1 MGQMS
6 LQAAFDQTRQWLESN
21 DLDRAIGMAQHIL
34 ETYPK
39 CLEAHQMLG
48 EAFLS
53 NRQYEEARIEFEKV
67 LSFDPEH
74 IPALVGLGMTSERL
88 GQLSSAIT
96 AFERALEIKPDLPEL
111 RSQLLRLYTEAWGS
125 EYAHL
130 RLSRV
135 GLARLYA
142 KGHMLPQAISEFR
155 QVVADQPDRLD
166 ARVALAEALWRDEQE
181 EEALEVCRAILA
193 NPQHPD
199 VLKANLI
206 LGYIELASGNPS
218 GEQYWRNALTIDPYQ
233 SMARM
238 LFESLPPVDVP
249 EPVIPEWDEAAWIK
263 RRVAAPVEQLTATR
277 SMEATTPTA
286 VAAPPPPAP
295 PAPSAYDDSDD
306 FLAALLAID
315 TAPPVAPSPV
325 EEAAV
330 EIDADTRPFTLE
342 ELGLSE
348 AELERLGAW
357 DEARE
362 QETETPS
369 SQEASAP
376 AETAPADIGAMQPFS
391 LEELGLSP
399 DEIAALDSVATP
411 PAETAPAEEAPSE
424 IGAMQPFSLE
434 ELGLS
439 PDEIAALDSVATPP
453 AETAPAEEAPSE
465 IGAMQPFSLEELGL
479 SPDEIAALDSVAT
492 PPAETAPA
500 EEAPSEIGAMQPFS
514 LEELGLSPDEIAAL
528 DSVATPPPAEDAS
541 FDIGA
546 MQPFSL
552 EELGLSPDEIAS
564 LSGEPI
570 LSRAETSQPDDVDI
584 DMRPFSLDD
593 IDIEGGGYQP
603 AVKPGIGFDIGDV
616 PPDLQPFS
624 MEELETGSLSGQTDI
639 GELPPSLQ
647 PFSLDEP
654 PAPQRPRM
662 AGLTPEEASESPIE
676 EEEPFI
682 PRGFSW
688 QQPAQRTEPTFL
700 HTASSTAPA
709 ETGTIFEKLQKQRE
723 SVRLPGAEEPPT
735 PPIAPDEHLGL
746 FSLDDISLRD
756 DDQFEERRF
765 SSVGAE
771 QLPPAMGAPEP
782 PPQQQREPVGAG
794 DVAKPHAA
802 HIEEIED
809 IEAGLASGV
818 IQPFS
823 FADLGL
829 TEEEIAALG
838 LSVAPE
844 QPAAQMPGSP
854 AEAPVGLTPHIAEKE
869 PAIAPPHI
877 EEPVVTHESKRTDIE
892 AETLEEALARG
903 EVQPFS
909 FADLGLSEEEIAALG
924 LGTPEASASPAAPAE
939 PVTPAQPARE
949 AETLEEALASGEV
962 QPFSFADLG
971 LSEEEIT
978 APGLGTPE
986 AAAPPAA
993 PAKPVTP
1000 AQPAREAETLEE
1012 ALASG
1017 EVQPFSFADLGL
1029 SEEEIAAPGLSTQ
1042 DAAAPPA
1049 KPAAPVQPTTETEEF
1064 EMVQPAAPAESPASA
1079 APELVGE
1086 ETGIEDLQPFSLAD
1100 LGLSEDELGVF
1111 DLSDLA
1117 ESSLEYEE
1125 GRLGI
1130 TEEELSAL
1138 GTGGDLEWLPEPEP
1152 VHEPPAEAFEPG
1164 ESASDFESV
1173 DETVDR
1179 LIRLSRERGYVDIAD
1194 IIAAVRDPEAEADRI
1209 DEIGRKLHAARI
1221 QIRDGDE
1228 IIDLDAEYA
1237 EEEAPLPVER
1247 ALQPALNDM
1256 PSEEEDLMRPF
1267 SLEEL
1272 GLSDDEIALL
1282 AAAAAGQQE
1291 NVPPPAEE
1299 PPLTPFSLEELGLSD
1314 DEIAMISAASS
1325 AVETPPV
1332 EEPSLSPEGP
1342 ELSGAEVIQTTRS
1355 AATPDVA
1362 PPPSAA
1368 SEVEDF
1374 SLIDLEPV
1382 ADSAA
1387 TVAPQP
1393 PVQERIEASASAAPP
1408 IVTEKQPP
1416 PATAA
1421 PTAVTPPPPPPP
1433 PAAPRDL
1440 SAFPELQEYVR
1451 MLDSDPG
1458 NHILRLSIARVGGQV
1473 GMVELAM
1480 QHYRSL
1486 IKQNALLDEIVD
1498 DLSDMI
1504 AETSDISL
1512 LRKLHRT
1519 LGDAYS
1525 RQGRFRDAMRE
1536 YSWIP
1541 GQG

>member
-1 MGQMS
+1 MGHVS

-34 ETYPK
+34 DTYPK
-39 CLEAHQMLG
+39 CLEARQMLG

-88 GQLSSAIT
+88 GQLSSAIA

-181 EEALEVCRAILA
+181 EEALEVCRAILVS
-193 NPQHPD
+193 HPD

-218 GEQYWRNALTIDPYQ
+218 GEQYWRKTLTIDPYQ

-249 EPVIPEWDEAAWIK
+249 EPVIPEWDEAAWIN
-263 RRVAAPVEQLTATR
+263 RRVTAPVEQLSATR

-286 VAAPPPPAP
+286 VAAPPPPPQAS
-295 PAPSAYDDSDD
+295 PSVYDDSDD

-315 TAPPVAPSPV
+315 TAPPVTSSPV

-369 SQEASAP
+369 SQEASPPAETALAEEAPSEIGALQPFSLEELGLSPEEIASLDSVATPP
-376 AETAPADIGAMQPFS
+376 AETAPAEEAPSDIGAMQPFS

-399 DEIAALDSVATP
+399 DEIAALDSVTTP
-411 PAETAPAEEAPSE
+411 PAETAPAEEAPSD

-439 PDEIAALDSVATPP
+439 PEEIASLDSVATP
-453 AETAPAEEAPSE
+453 PAEEAPSE
-465 IGAMQPFSLEELGL
+465 IGAL
-479 SPDEIAALDSVAT
+479 
-492 PPAETAPA
+492 
-500 EEAPSEIGAMQPFS
+500 
-514 LEELGLSPDEIAAL
+514 
-528 DSVATPPPAEDAS
+528 
-541 FDIGA
+541 
-546 MQPFSL
+546 QPFSL

-564 LSGEPI
+564 LDSAATPPAEEAPTEIGALQPFSLEELGLSPEEIASLSGEPI
-570 LSRAETSQPDDVDI
+570 LPQAETSQPDDVEI
-584 DMRPFSLDD
+584 DMQPFSLDD

-624 MEELETGSLSGQTDI
+624 MEELETGGLSGQTDI

-756 DDQFEERRF
+756 DDQFEERRLL
-765 SSVGAE
+765 SVGAE
-771 QLPPAMGAPEP
+771 QQLPAVGAPEP
-782 PPQQQREPVGAG
+782 PQQEEPVSAG
-794 DVAKPHAA
+794 DAAKPHAA
-802 HIEEIED
+802 HIEDVED

-844 QPAAQMPGSP
+844 QPVTQAPESP
-854 AEAPVGLTPHIAEKE
+854 AEAPAGLTSQVAEEE
-869 PAIAPPHI
+869 PVVAPPHI
-877 EEPVVTHESKRTDIE
+877 EEPVATHESKRTDIE

-924 LGTPEASASPAAPAE
+924 LSTPEASAPPAE
-939 PVTPAQPARE
+939 PGTPAQPARE
-949 AETLEEALASGEV
+949 AETLEEALA
-962 QPFSFADLG
+962 
-971 LSEEEIT
+971 
-978 APGLGTPE
+978 
-986 AAAPPAA
+986 
-993 PAKPVTP
+993 
-1000 AQPAREAETLEE
+1000 R
-1012 ALASG
+1012 G

-1029 SEEEIAAPGLSTQ
+1029 SEEEIAAPGLGTPEAS
-1042 DAAAPPA
+1042 APPA
-1049 KPAAPVQPTTETEEF
+1049 APAEPVTPAQPAHEAETLEEALARGEVQPFSFADLGLSEEEIAALGLGEPKASTPPAEPVAPVQPTTETDEF
-1064 EMVQPAAPAESPASA
+1064 EIVQPAAPAESPASA
-1079 APELVGE
+1079 APELVEE

-1100 LGLSEDELGVF
+1100 LGLSEDELGEF

-1117 ESSLEYEE
+1117 EGGLEYEE

-1138 GTGGDLEWLPEPEP
+1138 GTGGDLEWLPEPAS
-1152 VHEPPAEAFEPG
+1152 VHEPPVESFELAESFPG
-1164 ESASDFESV
+1164 FESV

-1179 LIRLSRERGYVDIAD
+1179 LIRLGHERGYVDLAD
-1194 IIAAVRDPEAEADRI
+1194 IIATVRDPEAEADRI

-1237 EEEAPLPVER
+1237 EEETPLPVES

-1256 PSEEEDLMRPF
+1256 PSEEDLMRPF

-1299 PPLTPFSLEELGLSD
+1299 PSLTPFSLEELGLSD
-1314 DEIAMISAASS
+1314 DEIAMISAAGST
-1325 AVETPPV
+1325 VETSPV
-1332 EEPSLSPEGP
+1332 EGPSLSPEEP
-1342 ELSGAEVIQTTRS
+1342 ESSGAEVTQTTRS
-1355 AATPDVA
+1355 AATSDVA
-1362 PPPSAA
+1362 PPPSAT
-1368 SEVEDF
+1368 SEVEAF

-1382 ADSAA
+1382 AQPEA
-1387 TVAPQP
+1387 TVPPQP
-1393 PVQERIEASASAAPP
+1393 PAQEREEAPASVVPP
-1408 IVTEKQPP
+1408 TGAEKQPP
-1416 PATAA
+1416 PAKAA
-1421 PTAVTPPPPPPP
+1421 PIAATTMPPSPP
-1433 PAAPRDL
+1433 PAAPKDL

>member
-1 MGQMS
+1 MGHVS
-6 LQAAFDQTRQWLESN
+6 LQAAFDQTRQWLESD

-88 GQLSSAIT
+88 GQLPGAIA

-155 QVVADQPDRLD
+155 QVVMDQPDRLD
-166 ARVALAEALWRDEQE
+166 ARVALAEVLWRDEQE
-181 EEALEVCRAILA
+181 EEAVDVCRTILV
-193 NPQHPD
+193 NHPD

-218 GEQYWRNALTIDPYQ
+218 GEQYWRKTLVIDPYQ

-238 LFESLPPVDVP
+238 LFESLPPIDAP
-249 EPVIPEWDEAAWIK
+249 DPVIPEWDETEWLK
-263 RRVAAPVEQLTATR
+263 RRVTASVEQLTATR

-286 VAAPPPPAP
+286 VAAPPPPP
-295 PAPSAYDDSDD
+295 LQVPPSAYDDSND

-315 TAPPVAPSPV
+315 TAPRVTSSPV
-325 EEAAV
+325 KEAEG
-330 EIDADTRPFTLE
+330 EIDADTRPFTLD

-348 AELERLGAW
+348 AELRRLGAG
-357 DEARE
+357 DEAHE
-362 QETETPS
+362 QEMVTPS
-369 SQEASAP
+369 SQSIPMP
-376 AETAPADIGAMQPFS
+376 AEEAPPEIGALQPFS

-399 DEIAALDSVATP
+399 EEIASLDSVATP
-411 PAETAPAEEAPSE
+411 APAETTPAGEAPPE
-424 IGAMQPFSLE
+424 IGALQPFSLE

-439 PDEIAALDSVATPP
+439 PE
-453 AETAPAEEAPSE
+453 
-465 IGAMQPFSLEELGL
+465 
-479 SPDEIAALDSVAT
+479 
-492 PPAETAPA
+492 
-500 EEAPSEIGAMQPFS
+500 
-514 LEELGLSPDEIAAL
+514 
-528 DSVATPPPAEDAS
+528 
-541 FDIGA
+541 
-546 MQPFSL
+546 
-552 EELGLSPDEIAS
+552 EIAS
-564 LSGEPI
+564 LSSEPI
-570 LSRAETSQPDDVDI
+570 PPRADISQPDDVEI

-593 IDIEGGGYQP
+593 IEEGGYPP
-603 AVKPGIGFDIGDV
+603 AVKPGIGLDIGDV

-624 MEELETGSLSGQTDI
+624 IEELETEGLSGQTDI

-654 PAPQRPRM
+654 PTPQRPRM
-662 AGLTPEEASESPIE
+662 AGLSPEEASESPIE
-676 EEEPFI
+676 EEDSFM

-688 QQPAQRTEPTFL
+688 QQPAQRTEPAFL
-700 HTASSTAPA
+700 HTASSTASA

-723 SVRLPGAEEPPT
+723 SVRLSGAEEPPA
-735 PPIAPDEHLGL
+735 PSIAPDEHLGL
-746 FSLDDISLRD
+746 FSLDNVSLRD
-756 DDQFEERRF
+756 DDRLEEGGL
-765 SSVGAE
+765 SSIAAD
-771 QLPPAMGAPEP
+771 QWLPSVSTPESP
-782 PPQQQREPVGAG
+782 MREEPVSAG
-794 DVAKPHAA
+794 DAGKSHVMN
-802 HIEEIED
+802 IEEVES

-844 QPAAQMPGSP
+844 QPAVQVPESP
-854 AEAPVGLTPHIAEKE
+854 AEASAGLTLQIDEEE
-869 PAIAPPHI
+869 PAVASPHS
-877 EEPVVTHESKRTDIE
+877 EEPVVTHETKHTDIE
-892 AETLEEALARG
+892 AETLAEALARG
-903 EVQPFS
+903 EVQPFTLT
-909 FADLGLSEEEIAALG
+909 DLGLSEEEIAALG
-924 LGTPEASASPAAPAE
+924 LDEARVS
-939 PVTPAQPARE
+939 
-949 AETLEEALASGEV
+949 
-962 QPFSFADLG
+962 
-971 LSEEEIT
+971 
-978 APGLGTPE
+978 
-986 AAAPPAA
+986 APPI
-993 PAKPVTP
+993 
-1000 AQPAREAETLEE
+1000 E
-1012 ALASG
+1012 
-1017 EVQPFSFADLGL
+1017 
-1029 SEEEIAAPGLSTQ
+1029 
-1042 DAAAPPA
+1042 
-1049 KPAAPVQPTTETEEF
+1049 PAAPVQATTGTDEA
-1064 EMVQPAAPAESPASA
+1064 EMFQPAEPVESSALVPSELAE
-1079 APELVGE
+1079 E
-1086 ETGIEDLQPFSLAD
+1086 ETGIENLQPFSLAD
-1100 LGLSEDELGVF
+1100 LGLSEEELGEF
-1111 DLSDLA
+1111 DLSDLT
-1117 ESSLEYEE
+1117 EGGLEYDE

-1138 GTGGDLEWLPEPEP
+1138 GTGGDLEWLPE
-1152 VHEPPAEAFEPG
+1152 
-1164 ESASDFESV
+1164 SASVQELPVESVEPTNVSPGFESI

-1179 LIRLSRERGYVDIAD
+1179 LIRLGHERGYVDIAD
-1194 IIAAVRDPEAEADRI
+1194 IIATVKDPEMEADRI

-1237 EEEAPLPVER
+1237 EGEAPLSPEG
-1247 ALQPALNDM
+1247 ASQPAPNNM
-1256 PSEEEDLMRPF
+1256 PAEEEDLMRPF

-1282 AAAAAGQQE
+1282 ATAAAGQQE

-1299 PPLTPFSLEELGLSD
+1299 PPLTPFSLEELGLSG
-1314 DEIAMISAASS
+1314 DEIAMISAAAS
-1325 AVETPPV
+1325 AVETSPA
-1332 EEPSLSPEGP
+1332 EESPLTPFSLEDLD
-1342 ELSGAEVIQTTRS
+1342 LSGAEVVQTDK
-1355 AATPDVA
+1355 ATSPSGVT
-1362 PPPSAA
+1362 PPPSTV
-1368 SEVEDF
+1368 SETETF

-1382 ADSAA
+1382 VQPEEA
-1387 TVAPQP
+1387 VVRPQP
-1393 PVQERIEASASAAPP
+1393 LAQERKETPVSVVPP
-1408 IVTEKQPP
+1408 IGTEKQPP
-1416 PATAA
+1416 PATST
-1421 PTAVTPPPPPPP
+1421 PIVTATSPPSPSSAVPK
-1433 PAAPRDL
+1433 DL

-1458 NHILRLSIARVGGQV
+1458 NHVLRLSIARVGGQV
-1473 GMVELAM
+1473 GMMELAM

-1486 IKQNALLDEIVD
+1486 IRQNALLDEIVD

-1504 AETSDISL
+1504 AETSDVGL
-1512 LRKLHRT
+1512 LRKLHRA

>member
-1 MGQMS
+1 MGHVS

-34 ETYPK
+34 DTYPK
-39 CLEAHQMLG
+39 CLEARQMLG

-88 GQLSSAIT
+88 GQLSSAIA

-130 RLSRV
+130 RLSRA

-166 ARVALAEALWRDEQE
+166 ARVALAEVLWRDEQE
-181 EEALEVCRAILA
+181 DEAVEVCRAILVG
-193 NPQHPD
+193 HPD

-218 GEQYWRNALTIDPYQ
+218 GEQYWRKAFAIDPYQ

-249 EPVIPEWDEAAWIK
+249 EPVIPEWDEAEWIN
-263 RRVAAPVEQLTATR
+263 RRVTAPVEQLTATQ
-277 SMEATTPTA
+277 SIEATTPTA
-286 VAAPPPPAP
+286 SIAPPPPPQVP
-295 PAPSAYDDSDD
+295 PSTYDDNDD

-315 TAPPVAPSPV
+315 TVPPAASSPV
-325 EEAAV
+325 EEAGV

-362 QETETPS
+362 QETVTPS
-369 SQEASAP
+369 SQ
-376 AETAPADIGAMQPFS
+376 D
-391 LEELGLSP
+391 
-399 DEIAALDSVATP
+399 VP
-411 PAETAPAEEAPSE
+411 PPAEEAPSE
-424 IGAMQPFSLE
+424 IGAMRPFSLE
-434 ELGLS
+434 EPGLS
-439 PDEIAALDSVATPP
+439 SEEIASLDSVTTP
-453 AETAPAEEAPSE
+453 PAEEAPSE
-465 IGAMQPFSLEELGL
+465 IGAMRPFSLEELGL
-479 SPDEIAALDSVAT
+479 SSEEIT
-492 PPAETAPA
+492 
-500 EEAPSEIGAMQPFS
+500 G
-514 LEELGLSPDEIAAL
+514 
-528 DSVATPPPAEDAS
+528 
-541 FDIGA
+541 
-546 MQPFSL
+546 
-552 EELGLSPDEIAS
+552 
-564 LSGEPI
+564 LSGEP
-570 LSRAETSQPDDVDI
+570 LPPQAETSQPDDVDI

-593 IDIEGGGYQP
+593 IEIEGGSYTP
-603 AVKPGIGFDIGDV
+603 AVKPGIGFDVGDV

-624 MEELETGSLSGQTDI
+624 MEELETGGLSGQTDI

-676 EEEPFI
+676 DEEPFF

-688 QQPAQRTEPTFL
+688 QQPAQRTEPAFL
-700 HTASSTAPA
+700 QAASPMVPA
-709 ETGTIFEKLQKQRE
+709 ETSTIFEKLQKQRE

-735 PPIAPDEHLGL
+735 PPITPDEHLGL
-746 FSLDDISLRD
+746 FSLDDVSLRD
-756 DDQFEERRF
+756 DDQFEEGGLSF
-765 SSVGAE
+765 VAAD
-771 QLPPAMGAPEP
+771 QLPHAVGVPEP
-782 PPQQQREPVGAG
+782 PQQKEPVSAS
-794 DVAKPHAA
+794 DVTKPHVAS
-802 HIEEIED
+802 IEEVEN

-838 LSVAPE
+838 LSVASE
-844 QPAAQMPGSP
+844 QPAAQAPESP
-854 AEAPVGLTPHIAEKE
+854 AEAPAGLTSQVAEEE
-869 PAIAPPHI
+869 PAVAPPRV
-877 EEPVVTHESKRTDIE
+877 EEPVTTRESKRMDIKAETLEEALARGEVQPFSLADLGLSEEEIAALGLSTPEASAPSAAPAEPVTPAQPVRE

-909 FADLGLSEEEIAALG
+909 LADLGLSEEEIAALG
-924 LGTPEASASPAAPAE
+924 LSTPEASAPSAAPAE
-939 PVTPAQPARE
+939 
-949 AETLEEALASGEV
+949 L
-962 QPFSFADLG
+962 
-971 LSEEEIT
+971 
-978 APGLGTPE
+978 
-986 AAAPPAA
+986 AA
-993 PAKPVTP
+993 PA
-1000 AQPAREAETLEE
+1000 R
-1012 ALASG
+1012 
-1017 EVQPFSFADLGL
+1017 
-1029 SEEEIAAPGLSTQ
+1029 
-1042 DAAAPPA
+1042 
-1049 KPAAPVQPTTETEEF
+1049 PTTETDEF
-1064 EMVQPAAPAESPASA
+1064 ETLQPGAPAESLTSV
-1079 APELVGE
+1079 APELGE
-1086 ETGIEDLQPFSLAD
+1086 EEIVIEDIQPFSLAD
-1100 LGLSEDELGVF
+1100 LGLSEEELEEF

-1117 ESSLEYEE
+1117 EGGLEYEE

-1138 GTGGDLEWLPEPEP
+1138 GTGGDLEWLPESAPAHELP
-1152 VHEPPAEAFEPG
+1152 VESFKSDKSSPG
-1164 ESASDFESV
+1164 FESI

-1179 LIRLSRERGYVDIAD
+1179 LIRLGHERGYVDIAD
-1194 IIAAVRDPEAEADRI
+1194 IIATVRDPEAEADRI

-1237 EEEAPLPVER
+1237 EEETPTSVED
-1247 ALQPALNDM
+1247 ALQPAHDDTL
-1256 PSEEEDLMRPF
+1256 SEEEDLMRPF

-1282 AAAAAGQQE
+1282 AAAAAEQQQE
-1291 NVPPPAEE
+1291 NASLPAEE
-1299 PPLTPFSLEELGLSD
+1299 PSLTPFSLEDLGLSD
-1314 DEIAMISAASS
+1314 DEIAMISAAGS
-1325 AVETPPV
+1325 AVETPLVKESSLLP
-1332 EEPSLSPEGP
+1332 EEPKLS
-1342 ELSGAEVIQTTRS
+1342 SAEAVQIDKT

-1362 PPPSAA
+1362 PPSSATSKA
-1368 SEVEDF
+1368 EAF
-1374 SLIDLEPV
+1374 SLTDLEPV
-1382 ADSAA
+1382 VETEA
-1387 TVAPQP
+1387 TVTPQP
-1393 PVQERIEASASAAPP
+1393 PAQDRKEAPASVVPP

-1416 PATAA
+1416 PAVATPITAA
-1421 PTAVTPPPPPPP
+1421 TSPPSSL
-1433 PAAPRDL
+1433 PAAPKDL

-1451 MLDSDPG
+1451 MLDTDPD

-1473 GMVELAM
+1473 GMIEFAM

-1541 GQG
+1541 GQR

>member
-1 MGQMS
+1 
-6 LQAAFDQTRQWLESN
+6 
-21 DLDRAIGMAQHIL
+21 
-34 ETYPK
+34 
-39 CLEAHQMLG
+39 
-48 EAFLS
+48 
-53 NRQYEEARIEFEKV
+53 
-67 LSFDPEH
+67 
-74 IPALVGLGMTSERL
+74 
-88 GQLSSAIT
+88 
-96 AFERALEIKPDLPEL
+96 
-111 RSQLLRLYTEAWGS
+111 
-125 EYAHL
+125 
-130 RLSRV
+130 
-135 GLARLYA
+135 
-142 KGHMLPQAISEFR
+142 MLPQAISEFR

-166 ARVALAEALWRDEQE
+166 AQVALAEALWRDEQE

-369 SQEASAP
+369 SQEASA
-376 AETAPADIGAMQPFS
+376 
-391 LEELGLSP
+391 
-399 DEIAALDSVATP
+399 

-924 LGTPEASASPAAPAE
+924 LSTPEAAAPPAE
-939 PVTPAQPARE
+939 PGTPAQPARE
-949 AETLEEALASGEV
+949 AETLEEALARGEV

-971 LSEEEIT
+971 LSEEEIA

-986 AAAPPAA
+986 ASAPPAA
-993 PAKPVTP
+993 PAEPVTP
-1000 AQPAREAETLEE
+1000 AQPAHEAETLEE
-1012 ALASG
+1012 ALARG

-1117 ESSLEYEE
+1117 EGGLEYEE

-1458 NHILRLSIARVGGQV
+1458 NHVLRLSIARVGGQV
-1473 GMVELAM
+1473 GMTELAM

-1504 AETSDISL
+1504 AETSDIRPAAQTSSHPRRCL
-1512 LRKLHRT
+1512 L
-1519 LGDAYS
+1519 AA
-1525 RQGRFRDAMRE
+1525 GRFRDAMRE
-1536 YSWIP
+1536 YSWDTRTGIICATQVAP
-1541 GQG
+1541 L

>member
-1 MGQMS
+1 MGHVS
-6 LQAAFDQTRQWLESN
+6 LQAAFDQTRQWLESD
-21 DLDRAIGMAQHIL
+21 DLDRAIGMVQHIL

-88 GQLSSAIT
+88 GQLSSAIA

-181 EEALEVCRAILA
+181 EEALEVCRAILVS
-193 NPQHPD
+193 HPD

-218 GEQYWRNALTIDPYQ
+218 GEQYWRKTLTIDPYQ

-249 EPVIPEWDEAAWIK
+249 EPVIPEWDEAAWIN
-263 RRVAAPVEQLTATR
+263 RRVTAPVEQLTATR

-286 VAAPPPPAP
+286 VAAPPPPPQAS
-295 PAPSAYDDSDD
+295 PSVYDDSDD

-315 TAPPVAPSPV
+315 TAPPVTSSPV

-369 SQEASAP
+369 LQEASPP
-376 AETAPADIGAMQPFS
+376 AETAPAEEAPSEIGALQPFSLEELGLSPEEIAALDSVATPPAETAPAEEAPSDIGAMQPFS

-399 DEIAALDSVATP
+399 DEIAALDSVTTP
-411 PAETAPAEEAPSE
+411 PAETAPAEEAPSD

-439 PDEIAALDSVATPP
+439 PEEIASLDSVATP
-453 AETAPAEEAPSE
+453 PAEEAPSE
-465 IGAMQPFSLEELGL
+465 IGAL
-479 SPDEIAALDSVAT
+479 
-492 PPAETAPA
+492 
-500 EEAPSEIGAMQPFS
+500 
-514 LEELGLSPDEIAAL
+514 
-528 DSVATPPPAEDAS
+528 
-541 FDIGA
+541 
-546 MQPFSL
+546 QPFSL

-564 LSGEPI
+564 LDSAATPPAEEAPTEIGALQPFSLEELGLSPEEIASLSGEPI
-570 LSRAETSQPDDVDI
+570 LPQAETSQPDDVEI
-584 DMRPFSLDD
+584 DMQPFSLDD

-624 MEELETGSLSGQTDI
+624 MEELETGGLSGQTDI

-756 DDQFEERRF
+756 DDQFEERRLL
-765 SSVGAE
+765 SVGAE
-771 QLPPAMGAPEP
+771 QQLPAVGAPEP
-782 PPQQQREPVGAG
+782 PQQEEPVSAG
-794 DVAKPHAA
+794 DAAKPHAA
-802 HIEEIED
+802 HIEDVED

-844 QPAAQMPGSP
+844 QPVTQAPESP
-854 AEAPVGLTPHIAEKE
+854 AEAPAGLTSRVAEEE
-869 PAIAPPHI
+869 PVVAPPHI
-877 EEPVVTHESKRTDIE
+877 EEPVATHESKRTDIE

-924 LGTPEASASPAAPAE
+924 LSTPEAAAPPAE
-939 PVTPAQPARE
+939 PGTPAQPARE
-949 AETLEEALASGEV
+949 AETLEEALA
-962 QPFSFADLG
+962 
-971 LSEEEIT
+971 
-978 APGLGTPE
+978 
-986 AAAPPAA
+986 
-993 PAKPVTP
+993 
-1000 AQPAREAETLEE
+1000 R
-1012 ALASG
+1012 G

-1029 SEEEIAAPGLSTQ
+1029 SEEEIAAPGLGTPEAS
-1042 DAAAPPA
+1042 APPA
-1049 KPAAPVQPTTETEEF
+1049 APAEPVTPAQPAHEAETLEEALARGEVQPFSFADLGLSEEEIAALGLGEPKASTPPAEPVAPVQPTTETDEF
-1064 EMVQPAAPAESPASA
+1064 EIVQPAAPAKSPASA
-1079 APELVGE
+1079 APELVEE

-1100 LGLSEDELGVF
+1100 LGLSEDELGEF

-1117 ESSLEYEE
+1117 EGGLEYEE

-1138 GTGGDLEWLPEPEP
+1138 GTGGDLEWLPEPAS
-1152 VHEPPAEAFEPG
+1152 VHEPPVESFELAESFPG
-1164 ESASDFESV
+1164 FESV

-1179 LIRLSRERGYVDIAD
+1179 LIRLGHERGYVDLAD
-1194 IIAAVRDPEAEADRI
+1194 IIATVRDPEAEADRI

-1237 EEEAPLPVER
+1237 EEETPLPVES

-1256 PSEEEDLMRPF
+1256 PSEEDLMRPF

-1299 PPLTPFSLEELGLSD
+1299 PSLTPFSLEELGLSD
-1314 DEIAMISAASS
+1314 DEIAMISAAGST
-1325 AVETPPV
+1325 VETSPV
-1332 EEPSLSPEGP
+1332 EGPSLSPEEP
-1342 ELSGAEVIQTTRS
+1342 ESSGAEVTQTTRS
-1355 AATPDVA
+1355 AATSDVA
-1362 PPPSAA
+1362 PPPSAT
-1368 SEVEDF
+1368 SEVEAF

-1382 ADSAA
+1382 AQPEA
-1387 TVAPQP
+1387 TVPPQP
-1393 PVQERIEASASAAPP
+1393 PAQERKEAPASVVPP
-1408 IVTEKQPP
+1408 MGAEKQPP
-1416 PATAA
+1416 PAKAA
-1421 PTAVTPPPPPPP
+1421 PIAATTMPPSPP
-1433 PAAPRDL
+1433 PAGLKDL

-1458 NHILRLSIARVGGQV
+1458 NHVLRLSIARVGGQV

>member
-1 MGQMS
+1 MGHVS

-34 ETYPK
+34 DTYPK
-39 CLEAHQMLG
+39 CLEARQMLG

-88 GQLSSAIT
+88 GQLSSAIA

-130 RLSRV
+130 RLSRA

-166 ARVALAEALWRDEQE
+166 ARVALAEVLWRDEQE
-181 EEALEVCRAILA
+181 DEAVEVCRAILVG
-193 NPQHPD
+193 HPD

-218 GEQYWRNALTIDPYQ
+218 GEQYWRKAFAIDPYQ

-249 EPVIPEWDEAAWIK
+249 EPVIPEWDEAEWIN
-263 RRVAAPVEQLTATR
+263 RRVTAPVEQLTATQ
-277 SMEATTPTA
+277 SIEATTPTA
-286 VAAPPPPAP
+286 SIAPPPPPQVP
-295 PAPSAYDDSDD
+295 PSTYDDNDD

-315 TAPPVAPSPV
+315 TVPPAASSPV
-325 EEAAV
+325 EEAGV

-362 QETETPS
+362 QETVTPS
-369 SQEASAP
+369 SQ
-376 AETAPADIGAMQPFS
+376 D
-391 LEELGLSP
+391 
-399 DEIAALDSVATP
+399 VP
-411 PAETAPAEEAPSE
+411 PPAEEAPSE
-424 IGAMQPFSLE
+424 IGAMRPFSLE

-439 PDEIAALDSVATPP
+439 SEEIT
-453 AETAPAEEAPSE
+453 
-465 IGAMQPFSLEELGL
+465 G
-479 SPDEIAALDSVAT
+479 
-492 PPAETAPA
+492 
-500 EEAPSEIGAMQPFS
+500 
-514 LEELGLSPDEIAAL
+514 
-528 DSVATPPPAEDAS
+528 
-541 FDIGA
+541 
-546 MQPFSL
+546 
-552 EELGLSPDEIAS
+552 
-564 LSGEPI
+564 LSGEP
-570 LSRAETSQPDDVDI
+570 LPPQAETSQPDDVDI

-593 IDIEGGGYQP
+593 IEIEGGSYTP
-603 AVKPGIGFDIGDV
+603 AVKPGIGFDVGDV

-624 MEELETGSLSGQTDI
+624 MEELETGGLSGQTDI

-676 EEEPFI
+676 DEEPFF

-688 QQPAQRTEPTFL
+688 QQPAQRTEPAFL
-700 HTASSTAPA
+700 QAASPMVPA
-709 ETGTIFEKLQKQRE
+709 ETSTIFEKLQKQRE

-735 PPIAPDEHLGL
+735 PPITPDEHLGL
-746 FSLDDISLRD
+746 FSLDDVSLRD
-756 DDQFEERRF
+756 DDQFEEGGLSF
-765 SSVGAE
+765 VAAD
-771 QLPPAMGAPEP
+771 QLPHAVGVPEP
-782 PPQQQREPVGAG
+782 PQQKEPVSAS
-794 DVAKPHAA
+794 DVTKPHVAS
-802 HIEEIED
+802 IEEVEN

-838 LSVAPE
+838 LSVASE
-844 QPAAQMPGSP
+844 QPAAQAPESP
-854 AEAPVGLTPHIAEKE
+854 AEAPAGLTSQVAEEE
-869 PAIAPPHI
+869 PAVAPPRV
-877 EEPVVTHESKRTDIE
+877 EEPVTTRESKRMDIK

-909 FADLGLSEEEIAALG
+909 LADLGLSEEEIAALG
-924 LGTPEASASPAAPAE
+924 LSTPEASAPSAAPAE
-939 PVTPAQPARE
+939 
-949 AETLEEALASGEV
+949 L
-962 QPFSFADLG
+962 
-971 LSEEEIT
+971 
-978 APGLGTPE
+978 
-986 AAAPPAA
+986 AA
-993 PAKPVTP
+993 PA
-1000 AQPAREAETLEE
+1000 R
-1012 ALASG
+1012 
-1017 EVQPFSFADLGL
+1017 
-1029 SEEEIAAPGLSTQ
+1029 
-1042 DAAAPPA
+1042 
-1049 KPAAPVQPTTETEEF
+1049 PTTETDEF
-1064 EMVQPAAPAESPASA
+1064 ETLQPGAPAESLTSV
-1079 APELVGE
+1079 APELGE
-1086 ETGIEDLQPFSLAD
+1086 EEIVIEDIQPFSLAD
-1100 LGLSEDELGVF
+1100 LGLSEEELEEF

-1117 ESSLEYEE
+1117 EGGLEYEE

-1138 GTGGDLEWLPEPEP
+1138 GTGGDLEWLPESAPARELP
-1152 VHEPPAEAFEPG
+1152 VESFKSDKSSPG
-1164 ESASDFESV
+1164 FESI

-1179 LIRLSRERGYVDIAD
+1179 LIRLGHERGYVDIAD
-1194 IIAAVRDPEAEADRI
+1194 IIATVRDPEAEADRI

-1237 EEEAPLPVER
+1237 EEETPTSVED
-1247 ALQPALNDM
+1247 ALQPAHDDTL
-1256 PSEEEDLMRPF
+1256 SEEEDLMRPF

-1282 AAAAAGQQE
+1282 AAAAAEQQQE
-1291 NVPPPAEE
+1291 NASLPAEE
-1299 PPLTPFSLEELGLSD
+1299 PSLTPFSLEDLGLSD
-1314 DEIAMISAASS
+1314 DEIAMISAAGS
-1325 AVETPPV
+1325 AVETPLVKESSLLP
-1332 EEPSLSPEGP
+1332 EEPKLS
-1342 ELSGAEVIQTTRS
+1342 SAEAVQIDKT

-1362 PPPSAA
+1362 PPSSATSKA
-1368 SEVEDF
+1368 EAF
-1374 SLIDLEPV
+1374 SLTDLEPV
-1382 ADSAA
+1382 VETEA
-1387 TVAPQP
+1387 TVTPQP
-1393 PVQERIEASASAAPP
+1393 PAQDRKEAPASVVPP

-1416 PATAA
+1416 PAVATPITAA
-1421 PTAVTPPPPPPP
+1421 TSPPSSL
-1433 PAAPRDL
+1433 PAAPKDL

-1451 MLDSDPG
+1451 MLDTDPD

-1473 GMVELAM
+1473 GMIEFAM

-1541 GQG
+1541 GQR

>member
-1 MGQMS
+1 MGHVS
-6 LQAAFDQTRQWLESN
+6 LQAAFDQTRQWLESD

-88 GQLSSAIT
+88 GQLSSAIA

-181 EEALEVCRAILA
+181 EEALEVCRAILVS
-193 NPQHPD
+193 HPD

-218 GEQYWRNALTIDPYQ
+218 GEQYWRKTLTIDPYQ

-249 EPVIPEWDEAAWIK
+249 EPVIPEWDEAAWIN
-263 RRVAAPVEQLTATR
+263 RRVTAPVEQLSATR

-286 VAAPPPPAP
+286 VAAPPPPPQAS
-295 PAPSAYDDSDD
+295 PSVYDDSDD

-315 TAPPVAPSPV
+315 TAPPVTSSPV

-369 SQEASAP
+369 SQEASPP
-376 AETAPADIGAMQPFS
+376 AETALAEEAPSEIGALQPFS

-399 DEIAALDSVATP
+399 EEIASLDSVATPPVETAPAEETPSEIGAVQPFSLEELGLSPEEIAALDSVTTP

-424 IGAMQPFSLE
+424 IGALQPFSLE

-439 PDEIAALDSVATPP
+439 PEEIASLDSVATP
-453 AETAPAEEAPSE
+453 PAEEAPSE
-465 IGAMQPFSLEELGL
+465 IGAL
-479 SPDEIAALDSVAT
+479 
-492 PPAETAPA
+492 
-500 EEAPSEIGAMQPFS
+500 
-514 LEELGLSPDEIAAL
+514 
-528 DSVATPPPAEDAS
+528 
-541 FDIGA
+541 
-546 MQPFSL
+546 QPFSL

-564 LSGEPI
+564 LDSAATPPAEEAPTEIGALQPFSLEELGLSPEEIASLSGEPI
-570 LSRAETSQPDDVDI
+570 LPQAETSQPDDVEI
-584 DMRPFSLDD
+584 DMQPFSLDD

-624 MEELETGSLSGQTDI
+624 MEELETGGLSGQTDI

-756 DDQFEERRF
+756 DDQFEERRLL
-765 SSVGAE
+765 SVGAE
-771 QLPPAMGAPEP
+771 QQLPAVGAPEP
-782 PPQQQREPVGAG
+782 PQQEEPVSAG
-794 DVAKPHAA
+794 DAAKPHAA
-802 HIEEIED
+802 HIEDVED

-838 LSVAPE
+838 LSVVPE
-844 QPAAQMPGSP
+844 QPAAHAPESP
-854 AEAPVGLTPHIAEKE
+854 AEAPAGLTSRVAEEE
-869 PAIAPPHI
+869 PAVASPHI
-877 EEPVVTHESKRTDIE
+877 EEPVATHESKRTDIE

-924 LGTPEASASPAAPAE
+924 LGAPEASMPPAE
-939 PVTPAQPARE
+939 PVTPAQPAPE
-949 AETLEEALASGEV
+949 AETLEEALA
-962 QPFSFADLG
+962 
-971 LSEEEIT
+971 
-978 APGLGTPE
+978 
-986 AAAPPAA
+986 
-993 PAKPVTP
+993 
-1000 AQPAREAETLEE
+1000 R
-1012 ALASG
+1012 G

-1029 SEEEIAAPGLSTQ
+1029 SEEEIAALGLGVPEAS
-1042 DAAAPPA
+1042 APPA
-1049 KPAAPVQPTTETEEF
+1049 EPVAPVQPTTETDEF
-1064 EMVQPAAPAESPASA
+1064 EMFQPGAPAESPTSA
-1079 APELVGE
+1079 APELGE
-1086 ETGIEDLQPFSLAD
+1086 EEIGIDDLQPFSLAD
-1100 LGLSEDELGVF
+1100 LGLSEEELGEF

-1117 ESSLEYEE
+1117 EGGLEYEE

-1138 GTGGDLEWLPEPEP
+1138 GTGGDLEWLPEPTP
-1152 VHEPPAEAFEPG
+1152 VHELPVESFEPV
-1164 ESASDFESV
+1164 ESSPGFESV

-1179 LIRLSRERGYVDIAD
+1179 LIRLGHERGYVDLAD
-1194 IIAAVRDPEAEADRI
+1194 IIATVRDPEAEADRI

-1237 EEEAPLPVER
+1237 EEEAPLSVES
-1247 ALQPALNDM
+1247 ALQPARDDM

-1282 AAAAAGQQE
+1282 AAAAAGQSE

-1325 AVETPPV
+1325 AVETPPA
-1332 EEPSLSPEGP
+1332 EESPFTPFSLEDL
-1342 ELSGAEVIQTTRS
+1342 ERSGAEVVQADK
-1355 AATPDVA
+1355 AAAAPDVT
-1362 PPPSAA
+1362 PPPSTV
-1368 SEVEDF
+1368 SEAEAF

-1382 ADSAA
+1382 AQPEA
-1387 TVAPQP
+1387 TVPPQP
-1393 PVQERIEASASAAPP
+1393 PAQERKEAPASVVPP
-1408 IVTEKQPP
+1408 IGAEKQPP

-1421 PTAVTPPPPPPP
+1421 PIDAATLPPSPP
-1433 PAAPRDL
+1433 PAGLKDL

-1458 NHILRLSIARVGGQV
+1458 NHVLRLSIARVGGQV
-1473 GMVELAM
+1473 GMMELAM

>member
-1 MGQMS
+1 MGHVS

-88 GQLSSAIT
+88 GQLSSAIA

-181 EEALEVCRAILA
+181 EEALEVCRAILVS
-193 NPQHPD
+193 HPD

-218 GEQYWRNALTIDPYQ
+218 GEQYWRKTLTIDPYQ

-249 EPVIPEWDEAAWIK
+249 EPVIPEWDEAEWLN
-263 RRVAAPVEQLTATR
+263 RRVAAPIEQLTATR

-286 VAAPPPPAP
+286 VAAPPPPPQAP
-295 PAPSAYDDSDD
+295 PSAYDDSDD

-315 TAPPVAPSPV
+315 TAPPVASSPV

-362 QETETPS
+362 QETVTPS
-369 SQEASAP
+369 SQGVPS
-376 AETAPADIGAMQPFS
+376 
-391 LEELGLSP
+391 
-399 DEIAALDSVATP
+399 
-411 PAETAPAEEAPSE
+411 PAEEAPSE

-439 PDEIAALDSVATPP
+439 PEEIAGLDSVATPP
-453 AETAPAEEAPSE
+453 VEEAASEIGAMQPFSLEELGLSPEEIAGLDSVATPPVEEAASEIGAMQPFSLEELGLSPKEIAGLDSVATPPVEEAPSE

-479 SPDEIAALDSVAT
+479 SPEEIAGLDSVAT
-492 PPAETAPA
+492 PPV
-500 EEAPSEIGAMQPFS
+500 EEAPTEIGAMQPFS
-514 LEELGLSPDEIAAL
+514 LEELGLSPEEIASL
-528 DSVATPPPAEDAS
+528 DSVAAPPVEEAPTE
-541 FDIGA
+541 IGA
-546 MQPFSL
+546 LQPFSL
-552 EELGLSPDEIAS
+552 EELGLSPEEIAS

-570 LSRAETSQPDDVDI
+570 LPQAETPQPDDVEI
-584 DMRPFSLDD
+584 DMQPFSLDD

-624 MEELETGSLSGQTDI
+624 MEELETGGLSGQTDI

-688 QQPAQRTEPTFL
+688 QQPAQRTEPAFL
-700 HTASSTAPA
+700 QAASPMAPA

-723 SVRLPGAEEPPT
+723 SVRLPGAEEPPI
-735 PPIAPDEHLGL
+735 PPIAPDEHLDL
-746 FSLDDISLRD
+746 FSLDDVSLRN
-756 DDQFEERRF
+756 DDQFEEGGF
-765 SSVGAE
+765 SSVVAD
-771 QLPPAMGAPEP
+771 QRPHAVSAPEP
-782 PPQQQREPVGAG
+782 LQQEPVNAG
-794 DVAKPHAA
+794 DATKPHVV
-802 HIEEIED
+802 HIEDVED

-844 QPAAQMPGSP
+844 QPVTQVPESL
-854 AEAPVGLTPHIAEKE
+854 AEAPAGLTSRVAEEE
-869 PAIAPPHI
+869 PVVAPPHI
-877 EEPVVTHESKRTDIE
+877 EEPVATHESKRTDIE

-924 LGTPEASASPAAPAE
+924 LGAPEASAPPAAPAE
-939 PVTPAQPARE
+939 PVTPAQPAHE
-949 AETLEEALASGEV
+949 AETLEEALA
-962 QPFSFADLG
+962 
-971 LSEEEIT
+971 
-978 APGLGTPE
+978 
-986 AAAPPAA
+986 
-993 PAKPVTP
+993 
-1000 AQPAREAETLEE
+1000 R
-1012 ALASG
+1012 G

-1029 SEEEIAAPGLSTQ
+1029 SEEEIAALGLGEPKAST
-1042 DAAAPPA
+1042 PPA
-1049 KPAAPVQPTTETEEF
+1049 EPVAPVQPTTETDEF
-1064 EMVQPAAPAESPASA
+1064 EIVQPAAPAESPASA
-1079 APELVGE
+1079 APELVEE

-1100 LGLSEDELGVF
+1100 LGLSEDELGEF

-1117 ESSLEYEE
+1117 EGGLEYEE

-1237 EEEAPLPVER
+1237 EEEAPLSVES
-1247 ALQPALNDM
+1247 ALQPARDDM

-1299 PPLTPFSLEELGLSD
+1299 PSLTPFSLEELGLSD
-1314 DEIAMISAASS
+1314 DEIAMISAAGS

-1332 EEPSLSPEGP
+1332 EESSLSPEEP
-1342 ELSGAEVIQTTRS
+1342 ESSGAEVTQTTRS
-1355 AATPDVA
+1355 AATSDVA
-1362 PPPSAA
+1362 PPPSAT
-1368 SEVEDF
+1368 SEVEAF

-1382 ADSAA
+1382 AQPEA
-1387 TVAPQP
+1387 TVPPQP
-1393 PVQERIEASASAAPP
+1393 PAQERKEAPASVVPP
-1408 IVTEKQPP
+1408 TGAEKQPP
-1416 PATAA
+1416 PAKAA
-1421 PTAVTPPPPPPP
+1421 PIAATTMPPSPP
-1433 PAAPRDL
+1433 PAAPKDL

>member
-1 MGQMS
+1 MGHVS
-6 LQAAFDQTRQWLESN
+6 LQAAFDQTRQWLESD
-21 DLDRAIGMAQHIL
+21 DLDRAIGMVQHIL

-88 GQLSSAIT
+88 GQLSSAIA

-181 EEALEVCRAILA
+181 EEALEVCRAILVS
-193 NPQHPD
+193 HPD

-218 GEQYWRNALTIDPYQ
+218 GEQYWRKTLTIDPYQ

-249 EPVIPEWDEAAWIK
+249 EPVIPEWDEAAWIN
-263 RRVAAPVEQLTATR
+263 RRVTAPVEQLTATR

-286 VAAPPPPAP
+286 VAAPPPPPQAS
-295 PAPSAYDDSDD
+295 PSVYDDSDD

-315 TAPPVAPSPV
+315 TAPPVTSSPV

-369 SQEASAP
+369 SQEAS
-376 AETAPADIGAMQPFS
+376 
-391 LEELGLSP
+391 
-399 DEIAALDSVATP
+399 P

-424 IGAMQPFSLE
+424 IGAL
-434 ELGLS
+434 
-439 PDEIAALDSVATPP
+439 
-453 AETAPAEEAPSE
+453 
-465 IGAMQPFSLEELGL
+465 
-479 SPDEIAALDSVAT
+479 
-492 PPAETAPA
+492 
-500 EEAPSEIGAMQPFS
+500 
-514 LEELGLSPDEIAAL
+514 
-528 DSVATPPPAEDAS
+528 
-541 FDIGA
+541 
-546 MQPFSL
+546 QPFSL

-564 LSGEPI
+564 LDSAATPPAEEAPTEIGALQPFSLEELGLSPEEIASLSGEPI
-570 LSRAETSQPDDVDI
+570 LPQAETSQPDDVEI
-584 DMRPFSLDD
+584 DMQPFSLDD

-624 MEELETGSLSGQTDI
+624 MEELETGGLSGQTDI

-756 DDQFEERRF
+756 DDQFEERRLL
-765 SSVGAE
+765 SVGAE
-771 QLPPAMGAPEP
+771 QQLPAVGAPEP
-782 PPQQQREPVGAG
+782 PQQEEPVSAG
-794 DVAKPHAA
+794 DAAKPHAA
-802 HIEEIED
+802 HIEDVED

-844 QPAAQMPGSP
+844 QPVTQAPESP
-854 AEAPVGLTPHIAEKE
+854 AEAPAGLTSRVAEEE
-869 PAIAPPHI
+869 PVVAPPHI
-877 EEPVVTHESKRTDIE
+877 EEPVATHESKRTDIE

-924 LGTPEASASPAAPAE
+924 LGASEASAPPAAPAE
-939 PVTPAQPARE
+939 PVTPAQPAH
-949 AETLEEALASGEV
+949 
-962 QPFSFADLG
+962 
-971 LSEEEIT
+971 
-978 APGLGTPE
+978 
-986 AAAPPAA
+986 
-993 PAKPVTP
+993 
-1000 AQPAREAETLEE
+1000 EAETLEE

-1029 SEEEIAAPGLSTQ
+1029 SEEEIAALGLGEPKAST
-1042 DAAAPPA
+1042 PPA
-1049 KPAAPVQPTTETEEF
+1049 EPVAPVQPTTETDEF
-1064 EMVQPAAPAESPASA
+1064 EIVQPAAPAKSPASA
-1079 APELVGE
+1079 ASELVEE

-1100 LGLSEDELGVF
+1100 LGLSEDELGEF

-1117 ESSLEYEE
+1117 EGGLEYEE

-1138 GTGGDLEWLPEPEP
+1138 GTGGDLEWLPEPAS
-1152 VHEPPAEAFEPG
+1152 VHEPPVESFELAESFPG
-1164 ESASDFESV
+1164 FESV

-1179 LIRLSRERGYVDIAD
+1179 LIRLGHERGYVDLAD
-1194 IIAAVRDPEAEADRI
+1194 IIATVRDPEAEADRI

-1237 EEEAPLPVER
+1237 EEETPLPVES

-1256 PSEEEDLMRPF
+1256 PSEEDLMRPF

-1299 PPLTPFSLEELGLSD
+1299 PSLTPFSLEELGLSD
-1314 DEIAMISAASS
+1314 DEIAMISAAGST
-1325 AVETPPV
+1325 VETSPV
-1332 EEPSLSPEGP
+1332 EGPSLSPEEP
-1342 ELSGAEVIQTTRS
+1342 ESSGAEVTQTTRS
-1355 AATPDVA
+1355 AATSDVA
-1362 PPPSAA
+1362 PPPSAT
-1368 SEVEDF
+1368 SEVEAF

-1382 ADSAA
+1382 AQPEA
-1387 TVAPQP
+1387 TVPPQP
-1393 PVQERIEASASAAPP
+1393 PAQERKEAPASVVPP
-1408 IVTEKQPP
+1408 TGAEKQPP
-1416 PATAA
+1416 PAKAA
-1421 PTAVTPPPPPPP
+1421 PIAATTMPPSPP
-1433 PAAPRDL
+1433 PAAPKDL

>member
-1 MGQMS
+1 MGHVS
-6 LQAAFDQTRQWLESN
+6 LQAAFDQTRQWLESD
-21 DLDRAIGMAQHIL
+21 DLDRAIGMVQHIL

-88 GQLSSAIT
+88 GQLSSAIA

-181 EEALEVCRAILA
+181 EEALEVCRAILVS
-193 NPQHPD
+193 HPD

-218 GEQYWRNALTIDPYQ
+218 GEQYWRKTLTIDPYQ

-249 EPVIPEWDEAAWIK
+249 EPVIPEWDEAAWIN
-263 RRVAAPVEQLTATR
+263 RRVTAPVEQLTATR

-286 VAAPPPPAP
+286 VAAPPPPPQAS
-295 PAPSAYDDSDD
+295 PSVYDDSDD

-315 TAPPVAPSPV
+315 TAPPVTSSPV

-369 SQEASAP
+369 SQEAS
-376 AETAPADIGAMQPFS
+376 
-391 LEELGLSP
+391 
-399 DEIAALDSVATP
+399 P

-424 IGAMQPFSLE
+424 IGALQPFSLE

-439 PDEIAALDSVATPP
+439 PEEIAALDSVATPP
-453 AETAPAEEAPSE
+453 VETAPAEETPSE
-465 IGAMQPFSLEELGL
+465 IGAVQPFSLEELGL
-479 SPDEIAALDSVAT
+479 SPE
-492 PPAETAPA
+492 
-500 EEAPSEIGAMQPFS
+500 
-514 LEELGLSPDEIAAL
+514 
-528 DSVATPPPAEDAS
+528 
-541 FDIGA
+541 
-546 MQPFSL
+546 
-552 EELGLSPDEIAS
+552 EIAS

-570 LSRAETSQPDDVDI
+570 LPQAETSQPDDVEI
-584 DMRPFSLDD
+584 DMQPFSLDD

-624 MEELETGSLSGQTDI
+624 MEELETGGLSGQTDI

-756 DDQFEERRF
+756 DDQFEERRLL
-765 SSVGAE
+765 SVGAE
-771 QLPPAMGAPEP
+771 QQLPAVGAPEP
-782 PPQQQREPVGAG
+782 PQQEEPVSAG
-794 DVAKPHAA
+794 DAAKPHAA
-802 HIEEIED
+802 HIEDVED

-844 QPAAQMPGSP
+844 QPVTQAPESP
-854 AEAPVGLTPHIAEKE
+854 AEAPAGLTSRVAEEE
-869 PAIAPPHI
+869 PVVAPPHI
-877 EEPVVTHESKRTDIE
+877 EEPVATHESKRTDIE

-924 LGTPEASASPAAPAE
+924 LSTPEASAPPAE
-939 PVTPAQPARE
+939 PGTPAQPARE
-949 AETLEEALASGEV
+949 AETLEEALARGEV

-971 LSEEEIT
+971 LSEEEIA

-986 AAAPPAA
+986 ASAPPAA
-993 PAKPVTP
+993 PAEPVTP
-1000 AQPAREAETLEE
+1000 AQPAYEAETLEE

-1029 SEEEIAAPGLSTQ
+1029 SEEEIAALGLGEPKAST
-1042 DAAAPPA
+1042 PPA
-1049 KPAAPVQPTTETEEF
+1049 EPVAPVQPTTETDEF
-1064 EMVQPAAPAESPASA
+1064 EIVQPAAPAKSPASA
-1079 APELVGE
+1079 APELVEE

-1100 LGLSEDELGVF
+1100 LGLSEDELGEF

-1117 ESSLEYEE
+1117 EGGLEYEE

-1138 GTGGDLEWLPEPEP
+1138 GTGGDLEWLPEPAS
-1152 VHEPPAEAFEPG
+1152 VHEPPVESFELAETFPG
-1164 ESASDFESV
+1164 FESV

-1179 LIRLSRERGYVDIAD
+1179 LIRLGHERGYVDLAD
-1194 IIAAVRDPEAEADRI
+1194 IIATVRDPEAEADRI

-1237 EEEAPLPVER
+1237 EEETPLPVES

-1256 PSEEEDLMRPF
+1256 PSEEDLMRPF

-1299 PPLTPFSLEELGLSD
+1299 PSLTPFSLEELGLSD
-1314 DEIAMISAASS
+1314 DEIAMISAAGST
-1325 AVETPPV
+1325 VETSPV
-1332 EEPSLSPEGP
+1332 EGPSLSPE
-1342 ELSGAEVIQTTRS
+1342 EAESSGAEVTQTTRS
-1355 AATPDVA
+1355 AATSDVA
-1362 PPPSAA
+1362 PPPSAT
-1368 SEVEDF
+1368 SEVEAF

-1382 ADSAA
+1382 AQPEA
-1387 TVAPQP
+1387 TVPPQP
-1393 PVQERIEASASAAPP
+1393 PAQERKEAPASVVPP
-1408 IVTEKQPP
+1408 TGAEKQPP
-1416 PATAA
+1416 PAKAA
-1421 PTAVTPPPPPPP
+1421 PIAATTMPPSPP
-1433 PAAPRDL
+1433 PAAPKDL

>member
-6 LQAAFDQTRQWLESN
+6 LQAAFDQTRQWLETN

-39 CLEAHQMLG
+39 CLEARQILG

-53 NRQYEEARIEFEKV
+53 NRQYEQARIEFEKV

-166 ARVALAEALWRDEQE
+166 AQVALAEALWRDEQE

-325 EEAAV
+325 KEAAV

-369 SQEASAP
+369 SQEASA
-376 AETAPADIGAMQPFS
+376 
-391 LEELGLSP
+391 
-399 DEIAALDSVATP
+399 

-924 LGTPEASASPAAPAE
+924 LSTPEAAAPPAE
-939 PVTPAQPARE
+939 PGTPAQPARE
-949 AETLEEALASGEV
+949 AETLEEALARGEV

-986 AAAPPAA
+986 ASAPPAA
-993 PAKPVTP
+993 PAEPVTP

-1012 ALASG
+1012 ALARG

-1393 PVQERIEASASAAPP
+1393 LVQERIEASASAAPP

-1458 NHILRLSIARVGGQV
+1458 NHVLRLSIARVGGQV
-1473 GMVELAM
+1473 GMTELAM

>member
-1 MGQMS
+1 MGHVS
-6 LQAAFDQTRQWLESN
+6 LQAAFDQTRQWLESD

-88 GQLSSAIT
+88 GQLSSAIA

-181 EEALEVCRAILA
+181 EEALEVCRAILVS
-193 NPQHPD
+193 HPD

-218 GEQYWRNALTIDPYQ
+218 GEQYWRKTLTIDPYQ

-249 EPVIPEWDEAAWIK
+249 EPVIPEWDEAAWIN
-263 RRVAAPVEQLTATR
+263 RRVTAPVEQLTATR

-286 VAAPPPPAP
+286 VAAPPPPPQAP
-295 PAPSAYDDSDD
+295 PSAYDDSDD

-315 TAPPVAPSPV
+315 TAPPVASSPV

-369 SQEASAP
+369 LQEASPP
-376 AETAPADIGAMQPFS
+376 AETAPAEEAPSEIGALQPFSLEELGLSPEEIAALDSVATPPVEEAPSDIGAMQPFS

-399 DEIAALDSVATP
+399 DEIAALDSVTTP

-424 IGAMQPFSLE
+424 IGALQPFSLE

-439 PDEIAALDSVATPP
+439 PEEIASLDSVATP
-453 AETAPAEEAPSE
+453 PAEEAPSE
-465 IGAMQPFSLEELGL
+465 IGAL
-479 SPDEIAALDSVAT
+479 
-492 PPAETAPA
+492 
-500 EEAPSEIGAMQPFS
+500 
-514 LEELGLSPDEIAAL
+514 
-528 DSVATPPPAEDAS
+528 
-541 FDIGA
+541 
-546 MQPFSL
+546 QPFSL

-564 LSGEPI
+564 LDSAATPPAEEAPTEIGALQPFSLEELGLSPEEIASLSGEPI
-570 LSRAETSQPDDVDI
+570 LPQAETSQPDDVEI
-584 DMRPFSLDD
+584 DMQPFSLDD

-624 MEELETGSLSGQTDI
+624 MEELETGGLSGQTDI

-756 DDQFEERRF
+756 DDQFEERRLL
-765 SSVGAE
+765 SVGAE
-771 QLPPAMGAPEP
+771 QQLPAVGAPEP
-782 PPQQQREPVGAG
+782 PQQEEPVSAG
-794 DVAKPHAA
+794 DAAKPHAA
-802 HIEEIED
+802 HIEDVED

-844 QPAAQMPGSP
+844 QPVTQAPESP
-854 AEAPVGLTPHIAEKE
+854 AEAPAGLTSQVAEEE
-869 PAIAPPHI
+869 PVVAPPHI
-877 EEPVVTHESKRTDIE
+877 EEPVATHESKRTDIE

-924 LGTPEASASPAAPAE
+924 LSTPEASAPPAE
-939 PVTPAQPARE
+939 PGTPAQPARE
-949 AETLEEALASGEV
+949 AETLEEALA
-962 QPFSFADLG
+962 
-971 LSEEEIT
+971 
-978 APGLGTPE
+978 
-986 AAAPPAA
+986 
-993 PAKPVTP
+993 
-1000 AQPAREAETLEE
+1000 R
-1012 ALASG
+1012 G

-1029 SEEEIAAPGLSTQ
+1029 SEEEIAALGLGAPEASMPPAEPVTPAQPAPEAETLEEALARGEVQPFSFADLGLSEEEI
-1042 DAAAPPA
+1042 AALGLGVPEASAPPA
-1049 KPAAPVQPTTETEEF
+1049 EPVAPVQPTTETDEF
-1064 EMVQPAAPAESPASA
+1064 EMFQPGAPAESPTSA
-1079 APELVGE
+1079 APELGE
-1086 ETGIEDLQPFSLAD
+1086 EEIGIDDLQPFSLAD
-1100 LGLSEDELGVF
+1100 LGLSEEELGEF

-1117 ESSLEYEE
+1117 EGGLEYEE

-1138 GTGGDLEWLPEPEP
+1138 GTGGDLEWLPEPTP
-1152 VHEPPAEAFEPG
+1152 VHELPVESFEPV
-1164 ESASDFESV
+1164 ESSPGFESV

-1179 LIRLSRERGYVDIAD
+1179 LIRLGHERGYVDLAD
-1194 IIAAVRDPEAEADRI
+1194 IIATVRDPEAEADRI

-1237 EEEAPLPVER
+1237 EEEAPLSVES
-1247 ALQPALNDM
+1247 ALQPARDDM

-1282 AAAAAGQQE
+1282 AAAAAGQSE

-1325 AVETPPV
+1325 AVETPPA
-1332 EEPSLSPEGP
+1332 EESPFTPFSLEDL
-1342 ELSGAEVIQTTRS
+1342 ERSGAEVVQADK
-1355 AATPDVA
+1355 AAAAPDVT
-1362 PPPSAA
+1362 PPPSTV
-1368 SEVEDF
+1368 SEAEAF

-1382 ADSAA
+1382 AQPEA
-1387 TVAPQP
+1387 TVPPQP
-1393 PVQERIEASASAAPP
+1393 PAQERKEAPASVVPP
-1408 IVTEKQPP
+1408 IGAEKQPP

-1421 PTAVTPPPPPPP
+1421 PIDAATLPPSPP
-1433 PAAPRDL
+1433 PAGLKDL

-1458 NHILRLSIARVGGQV
+1458 NHVLRLSIARVGGQV
-1473 GMVELAM
+1473 GMMELAM

>member
-6 LQAAFDQTRQWLESN
+6 LQAAFDQTRQWLETN

-39 CLEAHQMLG
+39 CLEARQMLG

-53 NRQYEEARIEFEKV
+53 NRQYEQARIEFEKV

-166 ARVALAEALWRDEQE
+166 AQVALAEALWRDEQE

-249 EPVIPEWDEAAWIK
+249 EPVIPEWDETAWIK

-376 AETAPADIGAMQPFS
+376 AETAPAD
-391 LEELGLSP
+391 
-399 DEIAALDSVATP
+399 
-411 PAETAPAEEAPSE
+411 
-424 IGAMQPFSLE
+424 
-434 ELGLS
+434 
-439 PDEIAALDSVATPP
+439 
-453 AETAPAEEAPSE
+453 

-877 EEPVVTHESKRTDIE
+877 EEPVVTHESKHTDIE

-924 LGTPEASASPAAPAE
+924 LGTPEASASLAAPAE

-971 LSEEEIT
+971 LSEEEI
-978 APGLGTPE
+978 AALGLGTP
-986 AAAPPAA
+986 
-993 PAKPVTP
+993 
-1000 AQPAREAETLEE
+1000 
-1012 ALASG
+1012 
-1017 EVQPFSFADLGL
+1017 
-1029 SEEEIAAPGLSTQ
+1029 

-1314 DEIAMISAASS
+1314 DEIAMISAAGS

-1393 PVQERIEASASAAPP
+1393 PIQERIEVSASAAPP

-1458 NHILRLSIARVGGQV
+1458 NHVLRLSIARAGGQV
-1473 GMVELAM
+1473 GMTELAM

>member
-6 LQAAFDQTRQWLESN
+6 LQAAFDQTRQWLETN

-39 CLEAHQMLG
+39 CLEARQMLG

-53 NRQYEEARIEFEKV
+53 NRQYEQARIEFEKV

-263 RRVAAPVEQLTATR
+263 QRVAAPVEQLTATR

-376 AETAPADIGAMQPFS
+376 AETAPAEEAPSEIGAMQPFS
-391 LEELGLSP
+391 LEEMGLSP

-411 PAETAPAEEAPSE
+411 PAETAPAEEA
-424 IGAMQPFSLE
+424 L
-434 ELGLS
+434 
-439 PDEIAALDSVATPP
+439 
-453 AETAPAEEAPSE
+453 
-465 IGAMQPFSLEELGL
+465 
-479 SPDEIAALDSVAT
+479 
-492 PPAETAPA
+492 
-500 EEAPSEIGAMQPFS
+500 SEIGAMQPFS

-924 LGTPEASASPAAPAE
+924 LGTLEASASPVAPAE

-971 LSEEEIT
+971 LSEEEI
-978 APGLGTPE
+978 AALGLGTP
-986 AAAPPAA
+986 
-993 PAKPVTP
+993 
-1000 AQPAREAETLEE
+1000 
-1012 ALASG
+1012 
-1017 EVQPFSFADLGL
+1017 
-1029 SEEEIAAPGLSTQ
+1029 

-1049 KPAAPVQPTTETEEF
+1049 KPAAPVQPTTETDEF
-1064 EMVQPAAPAESPASA
+1064 EMVQPPVPADSPASA

-1152 VHEPPAEAFEPG
+1152 VHEPPAEAFGPG
-1164 ESASDFESV
+1164 ESASNFESV

-1179 LIRLSRERGYVDIAD
+1179 LIRLSHERGYVDIAD

-1247 ALQPALNDM
+1247 TLQPALNDM

-1314 DEIAMISAASS
+1314 DEIAMISAAGS

-1458 NHILRLSIARVGGQV
+1458 NHVLRLSIARVGGQV
-1473 GMVELAM
+1473 GMTELAM

>member
-6 LQAAFDQTRQWLESN
+6 LQAAFDQTRQWLETN

-39 CLEAHQMLG
+39 CLEARQMLG

-53 NRQYEEARIEFEKV
+53 NRQYEQARIEFEKV

-166 ARVALAEALWRDEQE
+166 AQVALAEALWRDEQE

-369 SQEASAP
+369 SQEASA
-376 AETAPADIGAMQPFS
+376 
-391 LEELGLSP
+391 
-399 DEIAALDSVATP
+399 
-411 PAETAPAEEAPSE
+411 
-424 IGAMQPFSLE
+424 
-434 ELGLS
+434 
-439 PDEIAALDSVATPP
+439 
-453 AETAPAEEAPSE
+453 
-465 IGAMQPFSLEELGL
+465 
-479 SPDEIAALDSVAT
+479 
-492 PPAETAPA
+492 PAETAPA

-782 PPQQQREPVGAG
+782 PQQEEPVSAG
-794 DVAKPHAA
+794 DAAKPHAA
-802 HIEEIED
+802 HIEDVED

-844 QPAAQMPGSP
+844 QPVTQAPESP
-854 AEAPVGLTPHIAEKE
+854 AEAPAGLTSRVAEEE
-869 PAIAPPHI
+869 PVVAPPHI
-877 EEPVVTHESKRTDIE
+877 EEPVVTHESKHTDIE

-939 PVTPAQPARE
+939 
-949 AETLEEALASGEV
+949 
-962 QPFSFADLG
+962 
-971 LSEEEIT
+971 
-978 APGLGTPE
+978 
-986 AAAPPAA
+986 
-993 PAKPVTP
+993 PVTP

-1458 NHILRLSIARVGGQV
+1458 NHVLRLSIARVGGQV
-1473 GMVELAM
+1473 GMTELAM

>member
-1 MGQMS
+1 MGHVS
-6 LQAAFDQTRQWLESN
+6 LQAAFDQTRQWLESD

-88 GQLSSAIT
+88 GQLSSAIA

-181 EEALEVCRAILA
+181 EEALEVCRAILVS
-193 NPQHPD
+193 HPD

-218 GEQYWRNALTIDPYQ
+218 GEQYWRKTLTIDPYQ

-249 EPVIPEWDEAAWIK
+249 EPVIPEWDEAAWIN
-263 RRVAAPVEQLTATR
+263 RRVTAPVEQLTATR

-286 VAAPPPPAP
+286 VAAPPPPPQAS
-295 PAPSAYDDSDD
+295 PSVYDDSDD

-315 TAPPVAPSPV
+315 TAPPVTSSPV

-369 SQEASAP
+369 SQEAS
-376 AETAPADIGAMQPFS
+376 
-391 LEELGLSP
+391 
-399 DEIAALDSVATP
+399 P

-424 IGAMQPFSLE
+424 IGALQPFSLE

-439 PDEIAALDSVATPP
+439 PEEIAALDSVATPP
-453 AETAPAEEAPSE
+453 VETAPAEETPSE
-465 IGAMQPFSLEELGL
+465 IGAVQPFSLEELGL
-479 SPDEIAALDSVAT
+479 SPE
-492 PPAETAPA
+492 
-500 EEAPSEIGAMQPFS
+500 
-514 LEELGLSPDEIAAL
+514 
-528 DSVATPPPAEDAS
+528 
-541 FDIGA
+541 
-546 MQPFSL
+546 
-552 EELGLSPDEIAS
+552 EIAS

-570 LSRAETSQPDDVDI
+570 LPQAETSQPDDVEI
-584 DMRPFSLDD
+584 DMQPFSLDD
-593 IDIEGGGYQP
+593 IDIDGGYQP
-603 AVKPGIGFDIGDV
+603 AVKPGIGFDIGDI

-624 MEELETGSLSGQTDI
+624 MEELETGGLSGQTDI

-756 DDQFEERRF
+756 DDQFEERRLL
-765 SSVGAE
+765 SVGAE
-771 QLPPAMGAPEP
+771 QQLPAVGAPEP
-782 PPQQQREPVGAG
+782 PQQEEPVSAG
-794 DVAKPHAA
+794 DAAKPHAA
-802 HIEEIED
+802 HIEDVED

-844 QPAAQMPGSP
+844 QPVTQAPESP
-854 AEAPVGLTPHIAEKE
+854 AEAPAGLTSRVAEEE
-869 PAIAPPHI
+869 PVVAPPHI
-877 EEPVVTHESKRTDIE
+877 EEPVATHESKRTDIE

-924 LGTPEASASPAAPAE
+924 LSTPEASAPPAE
-939 PVTPAQPARE
+939 PGTPAQPARE
-949 AETLEEALASGEV
+949 AETLEEALA
-962 QPFSFADLG
+962 
-971 LSEEEIT
+971 
-978 APGLGTPE
+978 
-986 AAAPPAA
+986 
-993 PAKPVTP
+993 
-1000 AQPAREAETLEE
+1000 R
-1012 ALASG
+1012 G

-1029 SEEEIAAPGLSTQ
+1029 SEEEIAAPGLGTPEAS
-1042 DAAAPPA
+1042 APPA
-1049 KPAAPVQPTTETEEF
+1049 APAEPVTPAQPAYEAETLEEALASGEVQPFSFTDLGLSEEEIAALGLGEPKASTPPAEPVAPVQPTTETDEF
-1064 EMVQPAAPAESPASA
+1064 EIVQPAAPAKSPASA
-1079 APELVGE
+1079 APELVEE

-1100 LGLSEDELGVF
+1100 LGLSEDELGEF

-1117 ESSLEYEE
+1117 EGGLEYEE

-1138 GTGGDLEWLPEPEP
+1138 GTGGDLEWLPEPAS
-1152 VHEPPAEAFEPG
+1152 VHEPPVESFELAETFPG
-1164 ESASDFESV
+1164 FESV

-1179 LIRLSRERGYVDIAD
+1179 LIRLGHERGYVDLAD
-1194 IIAAVRDPEAEADRI
+1194 IIATVRDPEAEADRI

-1237 EEEAPLPVER
+1237 EEETPLPVES

-1256 PSEEEDLMRPF
+1256 PSEEDLMRPF

-1299 PPLTPFSLEELGLSD
+1299 PSLTPFSLEELGLSD
-1314 DEIAMISAASS
+1314 DEIAMISAAGST
-1325 AVETPPV
+1325 VETSPV
-1332 EEPSLSPEGP
+1332 EGPSLSPEEP
-1342 ELSGAEVIQTTRS
+1342 ESSGAEVTQTTRS
-1355 AATPDVA
+1355 AATSDVA
-1362 PPPSAA
+1362 PPPSAT
-1368 SEVEDF
+1368 SEVEAF

-1382 ADSAA
+1382 AQPEA
-1387 TVAPQP
+1387 TVPPQP
-1393 PVQERIEASASAAPP
+1393 PAQERKEAPASVVPP
-1408 IVTEKQPP
+1408 TGAEKQPP
-1416 PATAA
+1416 PAKAA
-1421 PTAVTPPPPPPP
+1421 PIAAATSPPSPP
-1433 PAAPRDL
+1433 PAAPKDL

>member
-1 MGQMS
+1 MGHMS

-34 ETYPK
+34 DTYPK
-39 CLEAHQMLG
+39 CLEARQMLG

-88 GQLSSAIT
+88 GQLSSAIA

-181 EEALEVCRAILA
+181 EEALEVCRAILVS
-193 NPQHPD
+193 HPD

-218 GEQYWRNALTIDPYQ
+218 GEQYWRKTLTIDPYQ

-249 EPVIPEWDEAAWIK
+249 EPVIPEWDEAAWIN
-263 RRVAAPVEQLTATR
+263 RRVTAPVEQLTATR

-286 VAAPPPPAP
+286 VAAPPPPPQAS
-295 PAPSAYDDSDD
+295 PSVYDDSDD

-315 TAPPVAPSPV
+315 TAPPVTSSPV

-369 SQEASAP
+369 LQEASPP
-376 AETAPADIGAMQPFS
+376 AETAPAEEAPSEIGALQPFSLEELGLSPEEIAALDSVATPPAETAPAEEAPSDIGAMQPFS

-399 DEIAALDSVATP
+399 DEIAALDSVTTP
-411 PAETAPAEEAPSE
+411 PAETAPAEEAPSD

-439 PDEIAALDSVATPP
+439 PEEIASLDSVATP
-453 AETAPAEEAPSE
+453 PAEEAPSE
-465 IGAMQPFSLEELGL
+465 IGAL
-479 SPDEIAALDSVAT
+479 
-492 PPAETAPA
+492 
-500 EEAPSEIGAMQPFS
+500 
-514 LEELGLSPDEIAAL
+514 
-528 DSVATPPPAEDAS
+528 
-541 FDIGA
+541 
-546 MQPFSL
+546 QPFSL

-564 LSGEPI
+564 LDSAATPPAEEAPTEIGALQPFSLEELGLSPEEIASLSGEPI
-570 LSRAETSQPDDVDI
+570 LPQAETSQPDDVEI
-584 DMRPFSLDD
+584 DMQPFSLDD

-624 MEELETGSLSGQTDI
+624 MEELETGGLSGQTDI

-723 SVRLPGAEEPPT
+723 SVRLPGAEEPHT

-756 DDQFEERRF
+756 DDQFEERRLL
-765 SSVGAE
+765 SVGAE
-771 QLPPAMGAPEP
+771 QQLPAVGAPEP
-782 PPQQQREPVGAG
+782 PQQEEPVSAG
-794 DVAKPHAA
+794 DAAKPHVA
-802 HIEEIED
+802 HIEEVED

-844 QPAAQMPGSP
+844 QPVTQAPESP
-854 AEAPVGLTPHIAEKE
+854 AEAPAGLTSRVAEEE
-869 PAIAPPHI
+869 PVVAPPHI
-877 EEPVVTHESKRTDIE
+877 EEPVATHESKRTDIE

-924 LGTPEASASPAAPAE
+924 LSTPEAAAPPAE
-939 PVTPAQPARE
+939 PGTPAQPARE
-949 AETLEEALASGEV
+949 AETLEEALA
-962 QPFSFADLG
+962 
-971 LSEEEIT
+971 
-978 APGLGTPE
+978 
-986 AAAPPAA
+986 
-993 PAKPVTP
+993 
-1000 AQPAREAETLEE
+1000 R
-1012 ALASG
+1012 G

-1029 SEEEIAAPGLSTQ
+1029 SEEEIAAPGLGTPEAS
-1042 DAAAPPA
+1042 APPA
-1049 KPAAPVQPTTETEEF
+1049 APAEPVTPAQPAHEAETLEEALARGEVQPFSFADLGLSEEEIAALGLGEPKASTPPAEPVAPVQPTTETDEF
-1064 EMVQPAAPAESPASA
+1064 EIVQPAAPAKSPASA
-1079 APELVGE
+1079 APELVEE

-1100 LGLSEDELGVF
+1100 LGLSEDELGEF

-1117 ESSLEYEE
+1117 EGGLEYEE

-1138 GTGGDLEWLPEPEP
+1138 GTGGDLEWLPEPAS
-1152 VHEPPAEAFEPG
+1152 VHEPPVESFELAESFPG
-1164 ESASDFESV
+1164 FESV

-1179 LIRLSRERGYVDIAD
+1179 LIRLGHERGYVDLAD
-1194 IIAAVRDPEAEADRI
+1194 IIATVRDPEAEADRI

-1237 EEEAPLPVER
+1237 EEEAPLSVES
-1247 ALQPALNDM
+1247 ALQPARDDM

-1282 AAAAAGQQE
+1282 AAAAAGQSE

-1325 AVETPPV
+1325 AVETPPA
-1332 EEPSLSPEGP
+1332 EESPFTPFSLEDL
-1342 ELSGAEVIQTTRS
+1342 ERSGAEVVQADK
-1355 AATPDVA
+1355 AAAAPDVT
-1362 PPPSAA
+1362 PPPSTV
-1368 SEVEDF
+1368 SEAEAF

-1382 ADSAA
+1382 AQPEA
-1387 TVAPQP
+1387 TVPPQP
-1393 PVQERIEASASAAPP
+1393 PAQERKEAPASVVPP
-1408 IVTEKQPP
+1408 TGAEKQPP
-1416 PATAA
+1416 PAKAA
-1421 PTAVTPPPPPPP
+1421 PIAATTMPPSPP
-1433 PAAPRDL
+1433 PAAPKDL

-1504 AETSDISL
+1504 AETSDVSL

>member
-1 MGQMS
+1 MGHVS
-6 LQAAFDQTRQWLESN
+6 LQAAFDQTRQWLESD

-88 GQLSSAIT
+88 GQLSSAIA

-181 EEALEVCRAILA
+181 EEALEVCRAILVS
-193 NPQHPD
+193 HPD

-218 GEQYWRNALTIDPYQ
+218 GEQYWRKTLTIDPYQ

-249 EPVIPEWDEAAWIK
+249 EPVIPEWDEAAWIN
-263 RRVAAPVEQLTATR
+263 RRVTAPVEQLTATR

-286 VAAPPPPAP
+286 VAAPPPPPQAS
-295 PAPSAYDDSDD
+295 PSVYDDSDD

-315 TAPPVAPSPV
+315 TAPPVTSSPV

-369 SQEASAP
+369 SQEAS
-376 AETAPADIGAMQPFS
+376 
-391 LEELGLSP
+391 
-399 DEIAALDSVATP
+399 P

-439 PDEIAALDSVATPP
+439 PE
-453 AETAPAEEAPSE
+453 
-465 IGAMQPFSLEELGL
+465 
-479 SPDEIAALDSVAT
+479 
-492 PPAETAPA
+492 
-500 EEAPSEIGAMQPFS
+500 
-514 LEELGLSPDEIAAL
+514 
-528 DSVATPPPAEDAS
+528 
-541 FDIGA
+541 
-546 MQPFSL
+546 
-552 EELGLSPDEIAS
+552 EIAS

-570 LSRAETSQPDDVDI
+570 LPRAETSQPDDVEI
-584 DMRPFSLDD
+584 DMQPFSLDD

-624 MEELETGSLSGQTDI
+624 MEELETGGLSGQTDI

-700 HTASSTAPA
+700 HTASSIAPA

-756 DDQFEERRF
+756 DDQFEERRLL
-765 SSVGAE
+765 SVGAE
-771 QLPPAMGAPEP
+771 QQLPAVGAPEP
-782 PPQQQREPVGAG
+782 PQQEEPVSVG
-794 DVAKPHAA
+794 DAAKPHAA
-802 HIEEIED
+802 HIEDVED

-844 QPAAQMPGSP
+844 QPVTQVPESP
-854 AEAPVGLTPHIAEKE
+854 AEAPAGLTSRVAEEE
-869 PAIAPPHI
+869 PVVAPPHI
-877 EEPVVTHESKRTDIE
+877 EEPVATHESKRTDIE

-924 LGTPEASASPAAPAE
+924 LSTPEALAPPAE
-939 PVTPAQPARE
+939 PGTPAQPARE
-949 AETLEEALASGEV
+949 AETLEEALARGEV

-971 LSEEEIT
+971 LSEEEIA

-986 AAAPPAA
+986 ASAPPAA
-993 PAKPVTP
+993 PAEPVTP
-1000 AQPAREAETLEE
+1000 AQPAHEAETLEE

-1029 SEEEIAAPGLSTQ
+1029 SEEEIAALGLGASE
-1042 DAAAPPA
+1042 ASAPPA
-1049 KPAAPVQPTTETEEF
+1049 EPVAPVQPTTETDEF
-1064 EMVQPAAPAESPASA
+1064 EIVQPAAPAKSPASA
-1079 APELVGE
+1079 APELVEE

-1100 LGLSEDELGVF
+1100 LGLSEDELGEF

-1117 ESSLEYEE
+1117 EGGLEYEE

-1138 GTGGDLEWLPEPEP
+1138 GTGGDLEWLPEPAS
-1152 VHEPPAEAFEPG
+1152 VHEPPVESFELAESFPG
-1164 ESASDFESV
+1164 FESV

-1179 LIRLSRERGYVDIAD
+1179 LIRLGHERGYVDLAD
-1194 IIAAVRDPEAEADRI
+1194 IIATVRDPEAEADRI

-1237 EEEAPLPVER
+1237 EEETPLPVES

-1256 PSEEEDLMRPF
+1256 PSEEDLMRPF

-1299 PPLTPFSLEELGLSD
+1299 PSLTPFSLEELGLSD
-1314 DEIAMISAASS
+1314 DEIAMISAAGST
-1325 AVETPPV
+1325 VETSPV
-1332 EEPSLSPEGP
+1332 EGPSLSPEEP
-1342 ELSGAEVIQTTRS
+1342 ESSGAEVTQTTRS
-1355 AATPDVA
+1355 AATSDVA
-1362 PPPSAA
+1362 PPPSAT
-1368 SEVEDF
+1368 SEVEAF

-1382 ADSAA
+1382 AQPEA
-1387 TVAPQP
+1387 TVPPQP
-1393 PVQERIEASASAAPP
+1393 PAQERKEAPASVVPP
-1408 IVTEKQPP
+1408 TGAEKQPP
-1416 PATAA
+1416 PAKAA
-1421 PTAVTPPPPPPP
+1421 PIVATTMPPSPP
-1433 PAAPRDL
+1433 PAAPKDL

>member
-1 MGQMS
+1 MGHVS
-6 LQAAFDQTRQWLESN
+6 LQAAFDQTRQWLESD

-88 GQLSSAIT
+88 GQLSSAIA

-166 ARVALAEALWRDEQE
+166 ARVALAEVLWRDEQE
-181 EEALEVCRAILA
+181 EEAIDVCRAILGS
-193 NPQHPD
+193 HPD

-218 GEQYWRNALTIDPYQ
+218 GEQYWRKTLTIDPYQ

-249 EPVIPEWDEAAWIK
+249 EPVIPEWDEAAWIN
-263 RRVAAPVEQLTATR
+263 RRVTAPVEQLTATR

-286 VAAPPPPAP
+286 VAAPPPPPQAS
-295 PAPSAYDDSDD
+295 PSVYDDSDD

-315 TAPPVAPSPV
+315 TAPPVASSPV

-362 QETETPS
+362 QETVTPS
-369 SQEASAP
+369 SQGVPS
-376 AETAPADIGAMQPFS
+376 
-391 LEELGLSP
+391 
-399 DEIAALDSVATP
+399 
-411 PAETAPAEEAPSE
+411 PAEEAPSE

-439 PDEIAALDSVATPP
+439 PEEIAGLDSVATPP
-453 AETAPAEEAPSE
+453 VEEAPSE

-479 SPDEIAALDSVAT
+479 SPEEIAGLDSVAT
-492 PPAETAPA
+492 PPV
-500 EEAPSEIGAMQPFS
+500 EEAASEIGAMQPFS
-514 LEELGLSPDEIAAL
+514 LEELGLSPEEIASL
-528 DSVATPPPAEDAS
+528 DSVAAPPAEEAPTE
-541 FDIGA
+541 IGA
-546 MQPFSL
+546 LQPFSL
-552 EELGLSPDEIAS
+552 EELGLSPEEIAS

-570 LSRAETSQPDDVDI
+570 LPQAETSQPDDVEI
-584 DMRPFSLDD
+584 DMQPFSLDD

-624 MEELETGSLSGQTDI
+624 MEELETGGLSGQTDI

-676 EEEPFI
+676 DEEPFI

-688 QQPAQRTEPTFL
+688 QQPAQRTEPAFL
-700 HTASSTAPA
+700 QAASPMAPA

-746 FSLDDISLRD
+746 FSLDDVSLRD
-756 DDQFEERRF
+756 DDQFEEGGF
-765 SSVGAE
+765 SSVVAD
-771 QLPPAMGAPEP
+771 QRPHAVGAPEP
-782 PPQQQREPVGAG
+782 PQQEEPVSAG
-794 DVAKPHAA
+794 DAAKPHVA
-802 HIEEIED
+802 HIEEVED

-838 LSVAPE
+838 LSVVPE
-844 QPAAQMPGSP
+844 QPAAHAPESP
-854 AEAPVGLTPHIAEKE
+854 AEAPAGLTSQVAEEE
-869 PAIAPPHI
+869 PAVASPHI
-877 EEPVVTHESKRTDIE
+877 EEPVATHESKRTDIE

-924 LGTPEASASPAAPAE
+924 LGAPEASMPPAE
-939 PVTPAQPARE
+939 PVTPAQPAPE
-949 AETLEEALASGEV
+949 AETLEEALA
-962 QPFSFADLG
+962 
-971 LSEEEIT
+971 
-978 APGLGTPE
+978 
-986 AAAPPAA
+986 
-993 PAKPVTP
+993 
-1000 AQPAREAETLEE
+1000 R
-1012 ALASG
+1012 G

-1029 SEEEIAAPGLSTQ
+1029 SEEEIAALGLGVPEAS
-1042 DAAAPPA
+1042 APPA
-1049 KPAAPVQPTTETEEF
+1049 EPVAPVQPTTETDEF
-1064 EMVQPAAPAESPASA
+1064 EMFQPGAPAESPTSA
-1079 APELVGE
+1079 APELGE
-1086 ETGIEDLQPFSLAD
+1086 EEIGIDDLQPFSLAD
-1100 LGLSEDELGVF
+1100 LGLSEEELGEF

-1117 ESSLEYEE
+1117 EGGLEYEE

-1138 GTGGDLEWLPEPEP
+1138 GTGGDLEWLPEPTP
-1152 VHEPPAEAFEPG
+1152 VHELPVESFEPV
-1164 ESASDFESV
+1164 ESSPGFESV

-1179 LIRLSRERGYVDIAD
+1179 LIRLGHERGYVDLAD
-1194 IIAAVRDPEAEADRI
+1194 IIATVRDPEAEADRI

-1237 EEEAPLPVER
+1237 EEEAPLSVES
-1247 ALQPALNDM
+1247 ALQPARDDM

-1282 AAAAAGQQE
+1282 AAAAAGQSE

-1325 AVETPPV
+1325 AVETPPA
-1332 EEPSLSPEGP
+1332 EESPFTPFSLEDL
-1342 ELSGAEVIQTTRS
+1342 ERSGAEVVQADK
-1355 AATPDVA
+1355 AAAAPDVT
-1362 PPPSAA
+1362 PPPSTV
-1368 SEVEDF
+1368 SEAEAF

-1382 ADSAA
+1382 AQPEA
-1387 TVAPQP
+1387 TVPPQP
-1393 PVQERIEASASAAPP
+1393 PAQERKEAPASVVPP
-1408 IVTEKQPP
+1408 IGAEKQPP

-1421 PTAVTPPPPPPP
+1421 PIDAATLPPSPP
-1433 PAAPRDL
+1433 PAGLKDL

-1458 NHILRLSIARVGGQV
+1458 NHVLRLSIARVGGQV
-1473 GMVELAM
+1473 GMMELAM

>member
-6 LQAAFDQTRQWLESN
+6 LQAAFDQTRQWLETN

-39 CLEAHQMLG
+39 CLEARQMLG

-53 NRQYEEARIEFEKV
+53 NRQYEQARIEFEKV

-166 ARVALAEALWRDEQE
+166 AQVALAEALWRDEQE

-369 SQEASAP
+369 SQEASA
-376 AETAPADIGAMQPFS
+376 
-391 LEELGLSP
+391 
-399 DEIAALDSVATP
+399 
-411 PAETAPAEEAPSE
+411 
-424 IGAMQPFSLE
+424 
-434 ELGLS
+434 
-439 PDEIAALDSVATPP
+439 
-453 AETAPAEEAPSE
+453 
-465 IGAMQPFSLEELGL
+465 
-479 SPDEIAALDSVAT
+479 
-492 PPAETAPA
+492 PAETAPA

-782 PPQQQREPVGAG
+782 PQQEEPVSAG
-794 DVAKPHAA
+794 DAAKPHAA
-802 HIEEIED
+802 HIEDVED

-844 QPAAQMPGSP
+844 QPVTQAPESP
-854 AEAPVGLTPHIAEKE
+854 AEAPAGLTSRVAEEE
-869 PAIAPPHI
+869 PVVAPPHI
-877 EEPVVTHESKRTDIE
+877 EEPVVTHESKHTDIE

-971 LSEEEIT
+971 LSEEEI
-978 APGLGTPE
+978 AASGLGTPE
-986 AAAPPAA
+986 TAAPPAA

-1458 NHILRLSIARVGGQV
+1458 NHVLRLSIARVGGQV
-1473 GMVELAM
+1473 GMTELAM

>member
-1 MGQMS
+1 MGHVS

-34 ETYPK
+34 DTYPK
-39 CLEAHQMLG
+39 CLEARQMLG

-88 GQLSSAIT
+88 GQLSSAIA

-130 RLSRV
+130 RLSRA

-166 ARVALAEALWRDEQE
+166 ARVALAEVLWRDEQE
-181 EEALEVCRAILA
+181 DEAVEVCRAILVG
-193 NPQHPD
+193 HPD

-218 GEQYWRNALTIDPYQ
+218 GEQYWRKAFAIDPYQ

-249 EPVIPEWDEAAWIK
+249 EPVIPEWDEAEWIN
-263 RRVAAPVEQLTATR
+263 RRVTAPVEQLTATQ
-277 SMEATTPTA
+277 SIEATTPTA
-286 VAAPPPPAP
+286 SIAPPPPPQVP
-295 PAPSAYDDSDD
+295 PSTYDDNDD

-315 TAPPVAPSPV
+315 TVPPAASSPV
-325 EEAAV
+325 EEAGV

-362 QETETPS
+362 QETVTPS
-369 SQEASAP
+369 SQ
-376 AETAPADIGAMQPFS
+376 D
-391 LEELGLSP
+391 
-399 DEIAALDSVATP
+399 VP
-411 PAETAPAEEAPSE
+411 PPAEEAPSE
-424 IGAMQPFSLE
+424 IGAMRPFSLE

-439 PDEIAALDSVATPP
+439 SEEIT
-453 AETAPAEEAPSE
+453 
-465 IGAMQPFSLEELGL
+465 G
-479 SPDEIAALDSVAT
+479 
-492 PPAETAPA
+492 
-500 EEAPSEIGAMQPFS
+500 
-514 LEELGLSPDEIAAL
+514 
-528 DSVATPPPAEDAS
+528 
-541 FDIGA
+541 
-546 MQPFSL
+546 
-552 EELGLSPDEIAS
+552 
-564 LSGEPI
+564 LSGEP
-570 LSRAETSQPDDVDI
+570 LPPQAETSQPDDVDI

-593 IDIEGGGYQP
+593 IEIEGGSYTP
-603 AVKPGIGFDIGDV
+603 AVKPGIGFDVGDV

-624 MEELETGSLSGQTDI
+624 MEELETGGLSGQTDI

-676 EEEPFI
+676 DEEPFF

-688 QQPAQRTEPTFL
+688 QQPAQRTEPAFL
-700 HTASSTAPA
+700 QAASPMVPA
-709 ETGTIFEKLQKQRE
+709 ETSTIFEKLQKQRE

-735 PPIAPDEHLGL
+735 PPITPDEHLGL
-746 FSLDDISLRD
+746 FSLDDVSLRD
-756 DDQFEERRF
+756 DDQFEEGGLSF
-765 SSVGAE
+765 VAAD
-771 QLPPAMGAPEP
+771 QLPHAVGVPEP
-782 PPQQQREPVGAG
+782 PQQKEPVSAS
-794 DVAKPHAA
+794 DVTKPHVAS
-802 HIEEIED
+802 IEEVEN

-838 LSVAPE
+838 LSVASE
-844 QPAAQMPGSP
+844 QPAAQAPESP
-854 AEAPVGLTPHIAEKE
+854 AEAPAGLTSQVAEEE
-869 PAIAPPHI
+869 PAVAPPRV
-877 EEPVVTHESKRTDIE
+877 EEPVTTRESKRMDIK

-909 FADLGLSEEEIAALG
+909 LADLGLSEEEIAALG
-924 LGTPEASASPAAPAE
+924 LSTPEASAPSAAPAE
-939 PVTPAQPARE
+939 
-949 AETLEEALASGEV
+949 L
-962 QPFSFADLG
+962 
-971 LSEEEIT
+971 
-978 APGLGTPE
+978 
-986 AAAPPAA
+986 AA
-993 PAKPVTP
+993 PA
-1000 AQPAREAETLEE
+1000 R
-1012 ALASG
+1012 
-1017 EVQPFSFADLGL
+1017 
-1029 SEEEIAAPGLSTQ
+1029 
-1042 DAAAPPA
+1042 
-1049 KPAAPVQPTTETEEF
+1049 PTTETDEF
-1064 EMVQPAAPAESPASA
+1064 ETLQPGAPAESLTSV
-1079 APELVGE
+1079 APELGE
-1086 ETGIEDLQPFSLAD
+1086 EEIVIEDIQPFSLAD
-1100 LGLSEDELGVF
+1100 LGLSEEELEEF

-1117 ESSLEYEE
+1117 EGGLEYEE

-1138 GTGGDLEWLPEPEP
+1138 GTGGDLEWLPESAPAHELP
-1152 VHEPPAEAFEPG
+1152 VESFKSDKSSPG
-1164 ESASDFESV
+1164 FESI

-1179 LIRLSRERGYVDIAD
+1179 LIRLGHERGYVDIAD
-1194 IIAAVRDPEAEADRI
+1194 IIATVRDPEAEAERI

-1237 EEEAPLPVER
+1237 EEETPTSVED
-1247 ALQPALNDM
+1247 ALQPAHDDTL
-1256 PSEEEDLMRPF
+1256 SEEEDLMRPF

-1282 AAAAAGQQE
+1282 AAAAAEQQQE
-1291 NVPPPAEE
+1291 NASLPAEE
-1299 PPLTPFSLEELGLSD
+1299 PSLTPFSLEDLGLSD
-1314 DEIAMISAASS
+1314 DEIAMISAAGS
-1325 AVETPPV
+1325 AVETPLVKESSLLP
-1332 EEPSLSPEGP
+1332 EEPKLS
-1342 ELSGAEVIQTTRS
+1342 SAEAVQIDKT

-1362 PPPSAA
+1362 PPSSATSKA
-1368 SEVEDF
+1368 EAF
-1374 SLIDLEPV
+1374 SLTDLEPV
-1382 ADSAA
+1382 VETEA
-1387 TVAPQP
+1387 TVTPQP
-1393 PVQERIEASASAAPP
+1393 PAQDRKEAPASVVPP

-1416 PATAA
+1416 PAVATPITAA
-1421 PTAVTPPPPPPP
+1421 TSPPSSL
-1433 PAAPRDL
+1433 PAAPKDL

-1451 MLDSDPG
+1451 MLDTDPD

-1473 GMVELAM
+1473 GMIEFAM

-1541 GQG
+1541 GQR

>member
-1 MGQMS
+1 MGHVS
-6 LQAAFDQTRQWLESN
+6 LQAAFDQTRQWLESD
-21 DLDRAIGMAQHIL
+21 DLDRAIGMVQHIL

-88 GQLSSAIT
+88 GQLSSAIA

-181 EEALEVCRAILA
+181 EEALEVCRAILVS
-193 NPQHPD
+193 HPD

-218 GEQYWRNALTIDPYQ
+218 GEQYWRKTLTIDPYQ

-249 EPVIPEWDEAAWIK
+249 EPVIPEWDEAAWIN
-263 RRVAAPVEQLTATR
+263 RRVTAPVEQLTATR

-286 VAAPPPPAP
+286 VAAPPPPPQAS
-295 PAPSAYDDSDD
+295 PSVYDDSDD

-315 TAPPVAPSPV
+315 TAPPVTSSPV

-369 SQEASAP
+369 SQEAS
-376 AETAPADIGAMQPFS
+376 
-391 LEELGLSP
+391 
-399 DEIAALDSVATP
+399 P

-439 PDEIAALDSVATPP
+439 PEEIAALDSVATPP
-453 AETAPAEEAPSE
+453 VETAPAEETPSE
-465 IGAMQPFSLEELGL
+465 IGAVQPFSLEELGL
-479 SPDEIAALDSVAT
+479 SPE
-492 PPAETAPA
+492 
-500 EEAPSEIGAMQPFS
+500 
-514 LEELGLSPDEIAAL
+514 
-528 DSVATPPPAEDAS
+528 
-541 FDIGA
+541 
-546 MQPFSL
+546 
-552 EELGLSPDEIAS
+552 EIAS

-570 LSRAETSQPDDVDI
+570 LPQAETSQPDDVEI
-584 DMRPFSLDD
+584 DMQPFSLDD

-624 MEELETGSLSGQTDI
+624 MEELETGGLSGQTDI

-756 DDQFEERRF
+756 DDQFEERRLL
-765 SSVGAE
+765 SVGAE
-771 QLPPAMGAPEP
+771 QLLPAVGAPEP
-782 PPQQQREPVGAG
+782 PQQEEPVSAG
-794 DVAKPHAA
+794 DAAKPHAA
-802 HIEEIED
+802 HIEDVED

-844 QPAAQMPGSP
+844 QPVTQAPESP
-854 AEAPVGLTPHIAEKE
+854 AEAPAGLTSRVAEEE
-869 PAIAPPHI
+869 PVVAPPHI
-877 EEPVVTHESKRTDIE
+877 EEPVATHESKRTDIE

-924 LGTPEASASPAAPAE
+924 LSTPEASAPPAE
-939 PVTPAQPARE
+939 PGTPAQPARE
-949 AETLEEALASGEV
+949 AETLEEALARGEV

-971 LSEEEIT
+971 LSEEEIA

-986 AAAPPAA
+986 ASAPPAA
-993 PAKPVTP
+993 PAEPVTP
-1000 AQPAREAETLEE
+1000 AQPAYEAETLEE

-1029 SEEEIAAPGLSTQ
+1029 SEEEIAALGLGEPKAST
-1042 DAAAPPA
+1042 PPA
-1049 KPAAPVQPTTETEEF
+1049 EPVAPVQPTTETDEF
-1064 EMVQPAAPAESPASA
+1064 EIVQPAAPAKSPASA
-1079 APELVGE
+1079 APELVEE

-1100 LGLSEDELGVF
+1100 LGLSEDELGEF

-1117 ESSLEYEE
+1117 EGGLEYEE

-1138 GTGGDLEWLPEPEP
+1138 GTGGDLEWLPEPAS
-1152 VHEPPAEAFEPG
+1152 VHEPPVESFELAETFPG
-1164 ESASDFESV
+1164 FESV

-1179 LIRLSRERGYVDIAD
+1179 LIRLGHERGYVDLAD
-1194 IIAAVRDPEAEADRI
+1194 IIATVRDPEAEADRI

-1237 EEEAPLPVER
+1237 EEETPLPVES

-1256 PSEEEDLMRPF
+1256 PSEEDLMRPF

-1299 PPLTPFSLEELGLSD
+1299 PSLTPFSLEELGLSD
-1314 DEIAMISAASS
+1314 DEIAMISAAGST
-1325 AVETPPV
+1325 VETSPV
-1332 EEPSLSPEGP
+1332 EGPSLSPEEP
-1342 ELSGAEVIQTTRS
+1342 ESSGAEVTQTTRS
-1355 AATPDVA
+1355 AATSDVA
-1362 PPPSAA
+1362 PPPSAT
-1368 SEVEDF
+1368 SEVEAF

-1382 ADSAA
+1382 AQPEA
-1387 TVAPQP
+1387 TVPPQP
-1393 PVQERIEASASAAPP
+1393 PAQERKEAPASVVPP
-1408 IVTEKQPP
+1408 TGAEKQPP
-1416 PATAA
+1416 PAKAA
-1421 PTAVTPPPPPPP
+1421 PIAAATSPPSPP
-1433 PAAPRDL
+1433 PAAPKDL

>member
-1 MGQMS
+1 MGHVS
-6 LQAAFDQTRQWLESN
+6 LQAAFDQTRQWLESD
-21 DLDRAIGMAQHIL
+21 DLDRAIGMVQHIL

-88 GQLSSAIT
+88 GQLSSAIA

-181 EEALEVCRAILA
+181 EEALEVCRAILVS
-193 NPQHPD
+193 HPD

-218 GEQYWRNALTIDPYQ
+218 GEQYWRKTLTIDPYQ

-249 EPVIPEWDEAAWIK
+249 EPVIPEWDEAAWIN
-263 RRVAAPVEQLTATR
+263 RRVTAPVEQLTATR

-286 VAAPPPPAP
+286 VAAPPPPPQAS
-295 PAPSAYDDSDD
+295 PSVYDDSDD

-315 TAPPVAPSPV
+315 TAPPVTSSPV

-357 DEARE
+357 DEACE

-369 SQEASAP
+369 SQEAS
-376 AETAPADIGAMQPFS
+376 
-391 LEELGLSP
+391 
-399 DEIAALDSVATP
+399 P
-411 PAETAPAEEAPSE
+411 PAETALAEEAPSE

-439 PDEIAALDSVATPP
+439 PEEIAALDSVATPP
-453 AETAPAEEAPSE
+453 VETAPAEETPSE
-465 IGAMQPFSLEELGL
+465 IGAVQPFSLEELGL
-479 SPDEIAALDSVAT
+479 SPDKIASLDSAAT
-492 PPAETAPA
+492 PPAE
-500 EEAPSEIGAMQPFS
+500 EAPTEIGALQPFS
-514 LEELGLSPDEIAAL
+514 LEELGLSPE
-528 DSVATPPPAEDAS
+528 
-541 FDIGA
+541 
-546 MQPFSL
+546 
-552 EELGLSPDEIAS
+552 EIAS

-570 LSRAETSQPDDVDI
+570 LPQAETSQPDDVEI
-584 DMRPFSLDD
+584 DMQPFSLDD

-624 MEELETGSLSGQTDI
+624 MEELETGGLSGQTDI

-756 DDQFEERRF
+756 DDQFEERRLL
-765 SSVGAE
+765 SVGAE
-771 QLPPAMGAPEP
+771 QQLPAVGAPEP
-782 PPQQQREPVGAG
+782 PQQEEPVSAG
-794 DVAKPHAA
+794 DAAKPHAA
-802 HIEEIED
+802 HIEDVED

-844 QPAAQMPGSP
+844 QPVTQAPESP
-854 AEAPVGLTPHIAEKE
+854 AEAPAGLTSRVAEEE
-869 PAIAPPHI
+869 PVVAPPHI
-877 EEPVVTHESKRTDIE
+877 EEPVATHESKRTDIE

-924 LGTPEASASPAAPAE
+924 LSTPEASAPPAE
-939 PVTPAQPARE
+939 PGTPAQPARE
-949 AETLEEALASGEV
+949 AETLEEALARGEV

-971 LSEEEIT
+971 LSEEEIA

-986 AAAPPAA
+986 ASAPPAA
-993 PAKPVTP
+993 PAEPVTP
-1000 AQPAREAETLEE
+1000 AQPAHEAETLEE

-1029 SEEEIAAPGLSTQ
+1029 SEEEIAALGLGEPKAST
-1042 DAAAPPA
+1042 PPA
-1049 KPAAPVQPTTETEEF
+1049 EPVAPVQPTTETDEF
-1064 EMVQPAAPAESPASA
+1064 EIVQPAAPAKSPASA
-1079 APELVGE
+1079 ASELVEE

-1100 LGLSEDELGVF
+1100 LGLSEDELGEF

-1117 ESSLEYEE
+1117 EGGLEYEE

-1138 GTGGDLEWLPEPEP
+1138 GTGGDLEWLPEPAS
-1152 VHEPPAEAFEPG
+1152 VHEPPVESFELAESFPG
-1164 ESASDFESV
+1164 FESV

-1179 LIRLSRERGYVDIAD
+1179 LIRLGHERGYVDLAD
-1194 IIAAVRDPEAEADRI
+1194 IIATVRDPEAEADRI

-1237 EEEAPLPVER
+1237 EEEAPLSSVEG

-1256 PSEEEDLMRPF
+1256 PSEEDLMRPF

-1299 PPLTPFSLEELGLSD
+1299 PSLTPFSLEELGLSD
-1314 DEIAMISAASS
+1314 DEIAMISAAGST
-1325 AVETPPV
+1325 VETSPV
-1332 EEPSLSPEGP
+1332 EGPSLSPEEP
-1342 ELSGAEVIQTTRS
+1342 ESSGAEVTQTTRS
-1355 AATPDVA
+1355 AATSDVA
-1362 PPPSAA
+1362 PPPSAT
-1368 SEVEDF
+1368 SEVEAF

-1382 ADSAA
+1382 AQPEA
-1387 TVAPQP
+1387 TVPPQP
-1393 PVQERIEASASAAPP
+1393 PAQERKEAPASVVPP
-1408 IVTEKQPP
+1408 TGAEKQPP
-1416 PATAA
+1416 PAKAA
-1421 PTAVTPPPPPPP
+1421 PIAATTMPPSPP
-1433 PAAPRDL
+1433 PAAPKDL

>member
-1 MGQMS
+1 MGHVS

-88 GQLSSAIT
+88 GQLSSAIA

-181 EEALEVCRAILA
+181 EEALEVCRAILVS
-193 NPQHPD
+193 HPD

-218 GEQYWRNALTIDPYQ
+218 GEQYWRKTLTIDPYQ

-249 EPVIPEWDEAAWIK
+249 EPVIPEWDEAEWLN
-263 RRVAAPVEQLTATR
+263 RRVAAPIEQLTATR

-286 VAAPPPPAP
+286 VAAPPPPPQAP
-295 PAPSAYDDSDD
+295 PSAYDDSDD

-315 TAPPVAPSPV
+315 TAPPVASSPV

-362 QETETPS
+362 QETVTPS
-369 SQEASAP
+369 SRQRRSP
-376 AETAPADIGAMQPFS
+376 VSTVW
-391 LEELGLSP
+391 LRRLSKKRRLRSGRCNRSRWRNWGFRQRRSP
-399 DEIAALDSVATP
+399 VSTVWLRRLSKKRRLRSGRCNRSRWRNWGFRQRRSPVSTVWLRRLSKKRRP
-411 PAETAPAEEAPSE
+411 RSGRCNRSRWRNWGFRQKRSPVSTVWLRRRLSKRRPTE

-439 PDEIAALDSVATPP
+439 PEEIASLDSVAAPP
-453 AETAPAEEAPSE
+453 VEEAPTE
-465 IGAMQPFSLEELGL
+465 IGALQPFSLEELGL
-479 SPDEIAALDSVAT
+479 SPE
-492 PPAETAPA
+492 
-500 EEAPSEIGAMQPFS
+500 
-514 LEELGLSPDEIAAL
+514 
-528 DSVATPPPAEDAS
+528 
-541 FDIGA
+541 
-546 MQPFSL
+546 
-552 EELGLSPDEIAS
+552 EIAS

-570 LSRAETSQPDDVDI
+570 LPQAETPQPDDVDI

-603 AVKPGIGFDIGDV
+603 ALKPGIGFDIGDV

-624 MEELETGSLSGQTDI
+624 MEELETGGLSGQTDI

-676 EEEPFI
+676 DEEPFI

-688 QQPAQRTEPTFL
+688 QQPAQRTEPAFL

-756 DDQFEERRF
+756 DDQFEERRLL
-765 SSVGAE
+765 SVGAE
-771 QLPPAMGAPEP
+771 QQLPAVGAPEP
-782 PPQQQREPVGAG
+782 PQQEEPVSAG
-794 DVAKPHAA
+794 DAAKPHAA
-802 HIEEIED
+802 HIEDVED

-844 QPAAQMPGSP
+844 QPVTQAPESP
-854 AEAPVGLTPHIAEKE
+854 AEAPAGLTSQVAEEE
-869 PAIAPPHI
+869 PVVAPPHI
-877 EEPVVTHESKRTDIE
+877 EEPVATHESKRTDIE

-924 LGTPEASASPAAPAE
+924 LSTPEASAPPAE
-939 PVTPAQPARE
+939 PGTPAQPARE
-949 AETLEEALASGEV
+949 AETLEEALA
-962 QPFSFADLG
+962 
-971 LSEEEIT
+971 
-978 APGLGTPE
+978 
-986 AAAPPAA
+986 
-993 PAKPVTP
+993 
-1000 AQPAREAETLEE
+1000 R
-1012 ALASG
+1012 G

-1029 SEEEIAAPGLSTQ
+1029 SEEEIAAPGLGTPEAS
-1042 DAAAPPA
+1042 APPA
-1049 KPAAPVQPTTETEEF
+1049 APAEPVTPAQPAHEAETLEEALARGEVQPFSFADLGLSEEEIAALGLGEPKASTPPAEPVAPVQPTTETDEF
-1064 EMVQPAAPAESPASA
+1064 EIVQPAAPAESPASA
-1079 APELVGE
+1079 APELVEE

-1100 LGLSEDELGVF
+1100 LGLSEDELGEF

-1117 ESSLEYEE
+1117 EGGLEYEE

-1138 GTGGDLEWLPEPEP
+1138 GTGGDLEWLPEPAS
-1152 VHEPPAEAFEPG
+1152 VHEPPVESFELAESFPG
-1164 ESASDFESV
+1164 FESV

-1179 LIRLSRERGYVDIAD
+1179 LIRLGHERGYVDLAD
-1194 IIAAVRDPEAEADRI
+1194 IIATVRDPEAEADRI

-1237 EEEAPLPVER
+1237 EEETPLPVES

-1256 PSEEEDLMRPF
+1256 PSEEDLMRPF

-1299 PPLTPFSLEELGLSD
+1299 PSLTPFSLEELGLSD
-1314 DEIAMISAASS
+1314 DEIAMISAAGST
-1325 AVETPPV
+1325 VETSPV
-1332 EEPSLSPEGP
+1332 EGPSLSPEEP
-1342 ELSGAEVIQTTRS
+1342 ESSGAEVTQTTRS
-1355 AATPDVA
+1355 AATSDVA
-1362 PPPSAA
+1362 PPPSAT
-1368 SEVEDF
+1368 SEVEAF

-1382 ADSAA
+1382 AQPEA
-1387 TVAPQP
+1387 TVPPQP
-1393 PVQERIEASASAAPP
+1393 PAQEREEAPASVVPP
-1408 IVTEKQPP
+1408 TGAEKQPP
-1416 PATAA
+1416 PAKAA
-1421 PTAVTPPPPPPP
+1421 PIAATTMPPSPP
-1433 PAAPRDL
+1433 PAAPKDL

>member
-181 EEALEVCRAILA
+181 EEALEVCRAILVS
-193 NPQHPD
+193 HPD

-218 GEQYWRNALTIDPYQ
+218 GEQYWRKTLTIDPYQ

-249 EPVIPEWDEAAWIK
+249 EPVIPEWDESEWIN
-263 RRVAAPVEQLTATR
+263 RRVTAPVEQLTATR

-286 VAAPPPPAP
+286 VAAPPPPPQAS
-295 PAPSAYDDSDD
+295 PSVYDDSDD

-315 TAPPVAPSPV
+315 TAPPVMSSPV

-376 AETAPADIGAMQPFS
+376 AETTPADIGAMQPFS

-411 PAETAPAEEAPSE
+411 PAETAPAAEAPSE

-439 PDEIAALDSVATPP
+439 PEEIAALDSVATPPAETAPAAEAPSEIGAMQPFSLEELGLSPEEIASLDSVATPP

-479 SPDEIAALDSVAT
+479 SPEEIASLDSVAA
-492 PPAETAPA
+492 PPA
-500 EEAPSEIGAMQPFS
+500 EEALSEIGALQPFS
-514 LEELGLSPDEIAAL
+514 LEELGLSPE
-528 DSVATPPPAEDAS
+528 
-541 FDIGA
+541 
-546 MQPFSL
+546 
-552 EELGLSPDEIAS
+552 EIAS

-570 LSRAETSQPDDVDI
+570 LPQAETSQPDDVEI
-584 DMRPFSLDD
+584 DMQPFSLDD

-624 MEELETGSLSGQTDI
+624 MEELETGGLSGQTDI

-756 DDQFEERRF
+756 DDQFEERL
-765 SSVGAE
+765 SSVEAE

-782 PPQQQREPVGAG
+782 PPQQQGEPVGAG

-802 HIEEIED
+802 HIEDVED

-844 QPAAQMPGSP
+844 QPAAQAPESP
-854 AEAPVGLTPHIAEKE
+854 AKAAGLTSQIAEEE
-869 PAIAPPHI
+869 PVVAPPHI
-877 EEPVVTHESKRTDIE
+877 EEPVVTHESKHADIE

-924 LGTPEASASPAAPAE
+924 LGTPEAVAPSAAPAK

-949 AETLEEALASGEV
+949 AETLEEALARGEV

-971 LSEEEIT
+971 LSDEEIA

-986 AAAPPAA
+986 ASAPPAA
-993 PAKPVTP
+993 PAEPGTP

-1029 SEEEIAAPGLSTQ
+1029 SEEEIAALGLGEPQAST
-1042 DAAAPPA
+1042 PPA
-1049 KPAAPVQPTTETEEF
+1049 EPVAPIQPTTETDEF
-1064 EMVQPAAPAESPASA
+1064 EMVQPAAPVESPASA
-1079 APELVGE
+1079 APELVEE

-1100 LGLSEDELGVF
+1100 LGLSEDELGEF

-1117 ESSLEYEE
+1117 EGGLEYEE

-1152 VHEPPAEAFEPG
+1152 VHEPPTEAFEPD

-1179 LIRLSRERGYVDIAD
+1179 LIRLGHERGYVDIAD

-1247 ALQPALNDM
+1247 ASQPALNDM

-1299 PPLTPFSLEELGLSD
+1299 PSLTPFSLEELGLSD
-1314 DEIAMISAASS
+1314 DEIAMISAAGS

-1332 EEPSLSPEGP
+1332 EESSLSPEEP
-1342 ELSGAEVIQTTRS
+1342 ESSGAEAIQTTRS

-1368 SEVEDF
+1368 SEIEAF

-1382 ADSAA
+1382 AQPEA
-1387 TVAPQP
+1387 TVPPQP
-1393 PVQERIEASASAAPP
+1393 PAQERKEAPASVLPP
-1408 IVTEKQPP
+1408 TGAEKQPP

-1421 PTAVTPPPPPPP
+1421 AIAAATSPPSPL
-1433 PAAPRDL
+1433 PAAPKDL

>member
-1 MGQMS
+1 MGHVS
-6 LQAAFDQTRQWLESN
+6 LQAAFDQTRQWLESD

-88 GQLSSAIT
+88 GQLSSAIA

-181 EEALEVCRAILA
+181 EEALEVCRAILVS
-193 NPQHPD
+193 HPD

-218 GEQYWRNALTIDPYQ
+218 GEQYWRKTLTIDPYQ

-249 EPVIPEWDEAAWIK
+249 EPVIPEWDEAAWIN
-263 RRVAAPVEQLTATR
+263 RRVTAPVEQLSATR

-286 VAAPPPPAP
+286 VAAPPPPPQAS
-295 PAPSAYDDSDD
+295 PSVYDDSDD

-315 TAPPVAPSPV
+315 TAPPVASSPV

-362 QETETPS
+362 QETVTPS
-369 SQEASAP
+369 SQGVPS
-376 AETAPADIGAMQPFS
+376 
-391 LEELGLSP
+391 
-399 DEIAALDSVATP
+399 
-411 PAETAPAEEAPSE
+411 PAEEAPSE

-439 PDEIAALDSVATPP
+439 PEEIAGLDSVATPP
-453 AETAPAEEAPSE
+453 VEEAASEIGAMQPFSLEELGLSPEEIAGLDSVATPPVEEAASEIGAMQPFSLEELGLSPKEIAGLDSVATPPVEEAPSE

-479 SPDEIAALDSVAT
+479 SPEEIAGLDSVAT
-492 PPAETAPA
+492 PPV
-500 EEAPSEIGAMQPFS
+500 EEAPTEIGAMQPFS
-514 LEELGLSPDEIAAL
+514 LEELGLSPEEIASL
-528 DSVATPPPAEDAS
+528 DSVAAPPVEEAPTE
-541 FDIGA
+541 IGA
-546 MQPFSL
+546 LQPFSL
-552 EELGLSPDEIAS
+552 EELGLSPEEIAS

-570 LSRAETSQPDDVDI
+570 LPQAETPQPDDVEI
-584 DMRPFSLDD
+584 DMQPFSLDD

-624 MEELETGSLSGQTDI
+624 MEELETGGLSGQTDI

-688 QQPAQRTEPTFL
+688 QQPAQRTEPAFL
-700 HTASSTAPA
+700 QAASPMAPA

-723 SVRLPGAEEPPT
+723 SVRLPGAEEPPI
-735 PPIAPDEHLGL
+735 PPIAPDEHLDL
-746 FSLDDISLRD
+746 FSLDDVSLRN
-756 DDQFEERRF
+756 DDQFEEGGF
-765 SSVGAE
+765 SSVVAD
-771 QLPPAMGAPEP
+771 QRPHAVSAPEP
-782 PPQQQREPVGAG
+782 LQQEPVNAG
-794 DVAKPHAA
+794 DATKPHVV
-802 HIEEIED
+802 HIEDVED

-844 QPAAQMPGSP
+844 QPVTQVPESL
-854 AEAPVGLTPHIAEKE
+854 AEAPAGLTSRVAEEE
-869 PAIAPPHI
+869 PVVAPPHI
-877 EEPVVTHESKRTDIE
+877 EEPVATHESKRTDIE

-924 LGTPEASASPAAPAE
+924 LGAPEASAPPAAPAE
-939 PVTPAQPARE
+939 PVTPAQPAHE
-949 AETLEEALASGEV
+949 AETLEEALA
-962 QPFSFADLG
+962 
-971 LSEEEIT
+971 
-978 APGLGTPE
+978 
-986 AAAPPAA
+986 
-993 PAKPVTP
+993 
-1000 AQPAREAETLEE
+1000 R
-1012 ALASG
+1012 G

-1029 SEEEIAAPGLSTQ
+1029 SEEEIAALGLGEPKAST
-1042 DAAAPPA
+1042 PPA
-1049 KPAAPVQPTTETEEF
+1049 EPVAPVQPTTETDEF
-1064 EMVQPAAPAESPASA
+1064 EIVQPAAPAESPASA
-1079 APELVGE
+1079 APELVEE

-1100 LGLSEDELGVF
+1100 LGLSEDELGEF

-1117 ESSLEYEE
+1117 EGGLEYEE

-1237 EEEAPLPVER
+1237 EEEAPLSVES
-1247 ALQPALNDM
+1247 ALQPARDDM

-1299 PPLTPFSLEELGLSD
+1299 PSLTPFSLEELGLSD
-1314 DEIAMISAASS
+1314 DEIAMISAAGS

-1332 EEPSLSPEGP
+1332 EESSLSPEEP
-1342 ELSGAEVIQTTRS
+1342 ESSGAEVTQTTRS
-1355 AATPDVA
+1355 AATSDVA
-1362 PPPSAA
+1362 PPPSAT
-1368 SEVEDF
+1368 SEVEAF

-1382 ADSAA
+1382 AQPEA
-1387 TVAPQP
+1387 TVPPQP
-1393 PVQERIEASASAAPP
+1393 PAQERKEAPASVVPP
-1408 IVTEKQPP
+1408 TGAEKQPP
-1416 PATAA
+1416 PAKAA
-1421 PTAVTPPPPPPP
+1421 PIAATTMPPSPP
-1433 PAAPRDL
+1433 PAAPKDL

>member
-1 MGQMS
+1 MGHVS

-88 GQLSSAIT
+88 GQLPGAIA

-155 QVVADQPDRLD
+155 QVVMDQPDRLD
-166 ARVALAEALWRDEQE
+166 ARVALAEVLWRDEQE
-181 EEALEVCRAILA
+181 EEAVDVCRAILVS
-193 NPQHPD
+193 HPD

-218 GEQYWRNALTIDPYQ
+218 GEQYWRKALTIDPYQ

-238 LFESLPPVDVP
+238 LFESLPPVDAP
-249 EPVIPEWDEAAWIK
+249 DPVIPEWDETEWLK
-263 RRVAAPVEQLTATR
+263 RRVTASVEQLTATR

-286 VAAPPPPAP
+286 VAVPPPPPLQAP
-295 PAPSAYDDSDD
+295 PSAYDDSND

-315 TAPPVAPSPV
+315 TAPPVTSSPV

-330 EIDADTRPFTLE
+330 EIDADTRPFTLDE
-342 ELGLSE
+342 FELSE

-362 QETETPS
+362 QETEAPS
-369 SQEASAP
+369 SQEAS
-376 AETAPADIGAMQPFS
+376 
-391 LEELGLSP
+391 
-399 DEIAALDSVATP
+399 P

-424 IGAMQPFSLE
+424 IGTMQPFSLE

-439 PDEIAALDSVATPP
+439 PEEIAGLDSVATPAP
-453 AETAPAEEAPSE
+453 AETTPAGEAPPE
-465 IGAMQPFSLEELGL
+465 IGALQPFSLEELGL
-479 SPDEIAALDSVAT
+479 SPE
-492 PPAETAPA
+492 
-500 EEAPSEIGAMQPFS
+500 
-514 LEELGLSPDEIAAL
+514 
-528 DSVATPPPAEDAS
+528 
-541 FDIGA
+541 
-546 MQPFSL
+546 
-552 EELGLSPDEIAS
+552 EIAS
-564 LSGEPI
+564 LSSEPI
-570 LSRAETSQPDDVDI
+570 PPRADISQPDDVEI

-593 IDIEGGGYQP
+593 IEEGGYP
-603 AVKPGIGFDIGDV
+603 SAVKPGVGLDIGDV

-624 MEELETGSLSGQTDI
+624 IEELETEGLSGQTDI

-654 PAPQRPRM
+654 PTPQRPRM
-662 AGLTPEEASESPIE
+662 AGLSPEEASESPIE
-676 EEEPFI
+676 EEDSFM

-688 QQPAQRTEPTFL
+688 QQPTQRTEPAFL

-723 SVRLPGAEEPPT
+723 SVRLSGAEEPPA
-735 PPIAPDEHLGL
+735 PSIAPDEHLGL
-746 FSLDDISLRD
+746 FSLDNVSLRD
-756 DDQFEERRF
+756 DDRLEEGGF
-765 SSVGAE
+765 SSIAAD
-771 QLPPAMGAPEP
+771 QWLPSVSTPESP
-782 PPQQQREPVGAG
+782 MREEPVSAG
-794 DVAKPHAA
+794 DAGKSHVVN
-802 HIEEIED
+802 IEEVES

-829 TEEEIAALG
+829 TDEEIAALG

-844 QPAAQMPGSP
+844 QPAVQVPESP
-854 AEAPVGLTPHIAEKE
+854 AEASAGLTPQIDEEE
-869 PAIAPPHI
+869 PAVASPHS
-877 EEPVVTHESKRTDIE
+877 EEPVVTHETKHTDIE
-892 AETLEEALARG
+892 AETLAEALARG
-903 EVQPFS
+903 EVQPFTLT
-909 FADLGLSEEEIAALG
+909 DLGLSEEEIAALG
-924 LGTPEASASPAAPAE
+924 LSTPEAVAPSAAPAE
-939 PVTPAQPARE
+939 PVTPAPPARE
-949 AETLEEALASGEV
+949 AETLAEALARGEV
-962 QPFSFADLG
+962 QPF
-971 LSEEEIT
+971 
-978 APGLGTPE
+978 
-986 AAAPPAA
+986 
-993 PAKPVTP
+993 
-1000 AQPAREAETLEE
+1000 TLT
-1012 ALASG
+1012 
-1017 EVQPFSFADLGL
+1017 DLGL
-1029 SEEEIAAPGLSTQ
+1029 SEEEIAALGLDEARVS
-1042 DAAAPPA
+1042 APPVE
-1049 KPAAPVQPTTETEEF
+1049 PAAPVQATTGTDEA
-1064 EMVQPAAPAESPASA
+1064 EMFQPAEPVESSALVPSELAE
-1079 APELVGE
+1079 E
-1086 ETGIEDLQPFSLAD
+1086 ETGIENLQPFSLAD
-1100 LGLSEDELGVF
+1100 LGLSEEELGEF
-1111 DLSDLA
+1111 DLSDLT
-1117 ESSLEYEE
+1117 EGGLEYDE

-1138 GTGGDLEWLPEPEP
+1138 GTGGDLEWLPE
-1152 VHEPPAEAFEPG
+1152 
-1164 ESASDFESV
+1164 SASVQELPVESVKPTDVSPGFESI

-1179 LIRLSRERGYVDIAD
+1179 LIRLGHERGYVDIAD
-1194 IIAAVRDPEAEADRI
+1194 IIATVKDPEMEADRI

-1237 EEEAPLPVER
+1237 EGEELLSPEGTS
-1247 ALQPALNDM
+1247 QPAPNDM
-1256 PSEEEDLMRPF
+1256 SAEEEDLMRPF

-1282 AAAAAGQQE
+1282 AAATAGQQE

-1314 DEIAMISAASS
+1314 DEIAMISAAAS
-1325 AVETPPV
+1325 AVETSPA
-1332 EEPSLSPEGP
+1332 EESPLTPFSLEDLD
-1342 ELSGAEVIQTTRS
+1342 LSGAEVVQTDK
-1355 AATPDVA
+1355 ATSPSGVT
-1362 PPPSAA
+1362 PPPSTV
-1368 SEVEDF
+1368 SETET
-1374 SLIDLEPV
+1374 LIDLEPV
-1382 ADSAA
+1382 VQPEEA
-1387 TVAPQP
+1387 VVRPQP
-1393 PVQERIEASASAAPP
+1393 LAQERKETPVSVVPP

-1416 PATAA
+1416 PATST
-1421 PTAVTPPPPPPP
+1421 PIVTATSPPSLPSAVPK
-1433 PAAPRDL
+1433 DL

-1458 NHILRLSIARVGGQV
+1458 NHVLRLSIARVGGQV
-1473 GMVELAM
+1473 GMMELAM

-1504 AETSDISL
+1504 AETSDVGL
-1512 LRKLHRT
+1512 LRKLHRA

>member
-6 LQAAFDQTRQWLESN
+6 LQAAFDQTRQWLETN

-39 CLEAHQMLG
+39 CLEARQMLG

-53 NRQYEEARIEFEKV
+53 NRQYEQARIEFEKV

-155 QVVADQPDRLD
+155 QVVADHPDRLD

-238 LFESLPPVDVP
+238 LFESLPPVDAP

-263 RRVAAPVEQLTATR
+263 QRVAAPVEQLTATR

-376 AETAPADIGAMQPFS
+376 AETAPA
-391 LEELGLSP
+391 
-399 DEIAALDSVATP
+399 
-411 PAETAPAEEAPSE
+411 
-424 IGAMQPFSLE
+424 
-434 ELGLS
+434 
-439 PDEIAALDSVATPP
+439 
-453 AETAPAEEAPSE
+453 
-465 IGAMQPFSLEELGL
+465 
-479 SPDEIAALDSVAT
+479 
-492 PPAETAPA
+492 

-593 IDIEGGGYQP
+593 IDIERGSYQP

-723 SVRLPGAEEPPT
+723 SVRLPGVEEPPT

-869 PAIAPPHI
+869 PVIAPPHI
-877 EEPVVTHESKRTDIE
+877 EEPVVTHESKHTDIE

-924 LGTPEASASPAAPAE
+924 LGTLEASASPVAPAE

-949 AETLEEALASGEV
+949 AETLEEAPASGEV

-978 APGLGTPE
+978 APGLGTPD
-986 AAAPPAA
+986 ASAPPAA
-993 PAKPVTP
+993 PAKPITP

-1029 SEEEIAAPGLSTQ
+1029 SEEEIAALGLGTPE
-1042 DAAAPPA
+1042 AAAPPA

-1100 LGLSEDELGVF
+1100 LGLSEDELGEF

-1152 VHEPPAEAFEPG
+1152 VHEPPAEVFEPG

-1314 DEIAMISAASS
+1314 DEIAMISAAGS

-1332 EEPSLSPEGP
+1332 EGPSLSPEGP

-1355 AATPDVA
+1355 AATPHVA

-1458 NHILRLSIARVGGQV
+1458 NHVLRLSIARVGGQV
-1473 GMVELAM
+1473 GMTELAM

>member
-1 MGQMS
+1 MGHMS

-34 ETYPK
+34 DTYPK
-39 CLEAHQMLG
+39 CLEARQMLG

-88 GQLSSAIT
+88 GQLSSAIA

-166 ARVALAEALWRDEQE
+166 ARVALAEVLWRDEQE
-181 EEALEVCRAILA
+181 EEAIDVCRAILGS
-193 NPQHPD
+193 HPD

-218 GEQYWRNALTIDPYQ
+218 GEQYWKKALAIDPYQ

-238 LFESLPPVDVP
+238 LFESLPPVDAP
-249 EPVIPEWDEAAWIK
+249 EPVIPEWDEVEWLN
-263 RRVAAPVEQLTATR
+263 RRVAAPIEQLTATR

-286 VAAPPPPAP
+286 VAAPPPPPQAP
-295 PAPSAYDDSDD
+295 PSAYDDSDD

-315 TAPPVAPSPV
+315 TAPPVASSPV

-362 QETETPS
+362 QETVTPS
-369 SQEASAP
+369 SQGVPS
-376 AETAPADIGAMQPFS
+376 
-391 LEELGLSP
+391 
-399 DEIAALDSVATP
+399 
-411 PAETAPAEEAPSE
+411 PAEEAPSE

-439 PDEIAALDSVATPP
+439 PEEIAGLDSVATPP
-453 AETAPAEEAPSE
+453 VEEAPSE

-479 SPDEIAALDSVAT
+479 SPEEIAGLDSVAT
-492 PPAETAPA
+492 PPVEEAASEIGAMQPFSLEELGLSPEEIAGLDSVATPPV

-514 LEELGLSPDEIAAL
+514 LEELGLSPEEIAGL
-528 DSVATPPPAEDAS
+528 DSVATPPVEEAPTE
-541 FDIGA
+541 IGA

-552 EELGLSPDEIAS
+552 EELGLSPEEIASLDSVAAPPVEEAPTEIGALQPFSLEELGLSPEEIAS

-570 LSRAETSQPDDVDI
+570 LPQAETPQPDDVDI

-603 AVKPGIGFDIGDV
+603 ALKPGIGFDIGDV

-624 MEELETGSLSGQTDI
+624 MEELETGGLSGQTDI

-676 EEEPFI
+676 DEEPFI

-688 QQPAQRTEPTFL
+688 QQPAQRTEPAFL
-700 HTASSTAPA
+700 QAASPMAPA

-746 FSLDDISLRD
+746 FSLDDVSLRD
-756 DDQFEERRF
+756 DDQFEEGGF
-765 SSVGAE
+765 SSVVAD
-771 QLPPAMGAPEP
+771 QRPHAVGAPEP
-782 PPQQQREPVGAG
+782 PQQEEPVSAG
-794 DVAKPHAA
+794 DAAKPHVA
-802 HIEEIED
+802 HIEEVED

-838 LSVAPE
+838 LSVVPE
-844 QPAAQMPGSP
+844 QPAAHAPESP
-854 AEAPVGLTPHIAEKE
+854 AEAPAGLTSQVAEEE
-869 PAIAPPHI
+869 PAVASPHI
-877 EEPVVTHESKRTDIE
+877 EEPVATHESKRTDIE

-924 LGTPEASASPAAPAE
+924 LGAPEASMPPAE
-939 PVTPAQPARE
+939 PVTPAQPAPE
-949 AETLEEALASGEV
+949 AETLEEALA
-962 QPFSFADLG
+962 
-971 LSEEEIT
+971 
-978 APGLGTPE
+978 
-986 AAAPPAA
+986 
-993 PAKPVTP
+993 
-1000 AQPAREAETLEE
+1000 R
-1012 ALASG
+1012 G

-1029 SEEEIAAPGLSTQ
+1029 SEEEIAALGLGVPEAS
-1042 DAAAPPA
+1042 APPA
-1049 KPAAPVQPTTETEEF
+1049 EPVAPVQPTTETDEF
-1064 EMVQPAAPAESPASA
+1064 EMFQPGAPAESPTSA
-1079 APELVGE
+1079 APELGE
-1086 ETGIEDLQPFSLAD
+1086 EEIGIDDLQPFSLAD
-1100 LGLSEDELGVF
+1100 LGLSEEELGEF

-1117 ESSLEYEE
+1117 EGGLEYEE

-1138 GTGGDLEWLPEPEP
+1138 GTGGDLEWLPEPTP
-1152 VHEPPAEAFEPG
+1152 VHELPVESFEPV
-1164 ESASDFESV
+1164 ESSPGFESV

-1179 LIRLSRERGYVDIAD
+1179 LIRLGHERGYVDLAD
-1194 IIAAVRDPEAEADRI
+1194 IIATVRDPEAEADRI

-1237 EEEAPLPVER
+1237 EEEAPLSVES
-1247 ALQPALNDM
+1247 ALQPARDDM

-1282 AAAAAGQQE
+1282 AAAAAGQSE

-1325 AVETPPV
+1325 AVETPPA
-1332 EEPSLSPEGP
+1332 EESPFTPFSLEDL
-1342 ELSGAEVIQTTRS
+1342 ERSGAEVVQADK
-1355 AATPDVA
+1355 AAAAPDVT
-1362 PPPSAA
+1362 PPPSTV
-1368 SEVEDF
+1368 SEAEAF

-1382 ADSAA
+1382 AQPEA
-1387 TVAPQP
+1387 TVPPQP
-1393 PVQERIEASASAAPP
+1393 PAQERKEAPASVVPP
-1408 IVTEKQPP
+1408 TGAEKQPP
-1416 PATAA
+1416 PAKAA
-1421 PTAVTPPPPPPP
+1421 PIAATTMPPSPP
-1433 PAAPRDL
+1433 PAAPKDL

-1458 NHILRLSIARVGGQV
+1458 NHVLRLSIARVGGQV

>member
-1 MGQMS
+1 MGHVS
-6 LQAAFDQTRQWLESN
+6 LQAAFDQTRQWLESD
-21 DLDRAIGMAQHIL
+21 DLDRAIGMVQHIL

-88 GQLSSAIT
+88 GQLSSAIA

-181 EEALEVCRAILA
+181 EEALEVCRAILVS
-193 NPQHPD
+193 HPD

-218 GEQYWRNALTIDPYQ
+218 GEQYWRKTLTIDPYQ

-238 LFESLPPVDVP
+238 LFESLPPIDVP
-249 EPVIPEWDEAAWIK
+249 EPVIPEWDEAAWIN
-263 RRVAAPVEQLTATR
+263 RRVTAPVEQLTATR

-286 VAAPPPPAP
+286 VAAPPPPPQAS
-295 PAPSAYDDSDD
+295 PSVYDDSDD

-315 TAPPVAPSPV
+315 TAPPVTSSPV

-369 SQEASAP
+369 SQEASPP
-376 AETAPADIGAMQPFS
+376 AETAPAEEAPSEIGALQPFS

-399 DEIAALDSVATP
+399 EEIAALDSVATPPVETAPAEETPSEIGAVQPFSLEELGLSPEEIAALDSVTTP

-424 IGAMQPFSLE
+424 IGALQPFSLE

-439 PDEIAALDSVATPP
+439 PEEIASLDSAATPP
-453 AETAPAEEAPSE
+453 AEEAPTE
-465 IGAMQPFSLEELGL
+465 IGALQPFSLEELGL
-479 SPDEIAALDSVAT
+479 SPE
-492 PPAETAPA
+492 
-500 EEAPSEIGAMQPFS
+500 
-514 LEELGLSPDEIAAL
+514 
-528 DSVATPPPAEDAS
+528 
-541 FDIGA
+541 
-546 MQPFSL
+546 
-552 EELGLSPDEIAS
+552 EIAS

-570 LSRAETSQPDDVDI
+570 LPQAETSQPDDVEI
-584 DMRPFSLDD
+584 DMQPFSLDD

-624 MEELETGSLSGQTDI
+624 MEELETGGLSGQTDI

-756 DDQFEERRF
+756 DDQFEERRLL
-765 SSVGAE
+765 SVRAE
-771 QLPPAMGAPEP
+771 QLLPAVGAPEP
-782 PPQQQREPVGAG
+782 PQQEEPVSAG
-794 DVAKPHAA
+794 DAAKPHAA
-802 HIEEIED
+802 HIEDVED

-844 QPAAQMPGSP
+844 QPVTQAPESP
-854 AEAPVGLTPHIAEKE
+854 AEAPAGLTSRVAEEE
-869 PAIAPPHI
+869 PVVAPPHI
-877 EEPVVTHESKRTDIE
+877 EEPVATHESKRTDIE

-924 LGTPEASASPAAPAE
+924 LSTPEAAAPPAE
-939 PVTPAQPARE
+939 PGTPAQPARE
-949 AETLEEALASGEV
+949 AETLEEALARGEV

-971 LSEEEIT
+971 LSAEEIA

-986 AAAPPAA
+986 ASAPPAA
-993 PAKPVTP
+993 PAEPVTP
-1000 AQPAREAETLEE
+1000 AQPAHEAETLEE
-1012 ALASG
+1012 ALARG

-1029 SEEEIAAPGLSTQ
+1029 SEEEIAALGLGEPKAST
-1042 DAAAPPA
+1042 PPA
-1049 KPAAPVQPTTETEEF
+1049 EPVAPVQPTTETDEF
-1064 EMVQPAAPAESPASA
+1064 EIVQPAAPAKSPASA
-1079 APELVGE
+1079 APELVEE

-1100 LGLSEDELGVF
+1100 LGLSEDELGEF

-1117 ESSLEYEE
+1117 EGGLEYEE

-1138 GTGGDLEWLPEPEP
+1138 GTGGDLEWLPEPAS
-1152 VHEPPAEAFEPG
+1152 VHEPPVESFELAESFPG
-1164 ESASDFESV
+1164 FESV

-1179 LIRLSRERGYVDIAD
+1179 LIRLGHERGYVDLAD
-1194 IIAAVRDPEAEADRI
+1194 IIATVRDPEAEADRI

-1237 EEEAPLPVER
+1237 EEEAPLSSVEG

-1256 PSEEEDLMRPF
+1256 PSEEDLMRPF

-1299 PPLTPFSLEELGLSD
+1299 PSLTPFSLEELGLSD
-1314 DEIAMISAASS
+1314 DEIAMISAAGST
-1325 AVETPPV
+1325 VETSPV
-1332 EEPSLSPEGP
+1332 EESPLTPFSLEDL
-1342 ELSGAEVIQTTRS
+1342 ELSSAEVVQTDKA
-1355 AATPDVA
+1355 AATPDVT
-1362 PPPSAA
+1362 PPPSTG
-1368 SEVEDF
+1368 SEAEAF

-1382 ADSAA
+1382 AQPEA
-1387 TVAPQP
+1387 TVPPQP
-1393 PVQERIEASASAAPP
+1393 PAQERKEAPASVVPP
-1408 IVTEKQPP
+1408 MGAEKQPP
-1416 PATAA
+1416 PATVAA
-1421 PTAVTPPPPPPP
+1421 IAAATSPPSPP
-1433 PAAPRDL
+1433 PAGLKDL

>member
-1 MGQMS
+1 MGHMS

-34 ETYPK
+34 DTYPK
-39 CLEAHQMLG
+39 CLEARQMLG

-88 GQLSSAIT
+88 GQLSSAIA

-166 ARVALAEALWRDEQE
+166 ARVALAEVLWRDEQE
-181 EEALEVCRAILA
+181 EEAIDVCRAILGS
-193 NPQHPD
+193 HPD

-218 GEQYWRNALTIDPYQ
+218 GEQYWKKALAIDPYQ

-238 LFESLPPVDVP
+238 LFESLPPVDAP
-249 EPVIPEWDEAAWIK
+249 EPVIPEWDEVEWLN
-263 RRVAAPVEQLTATR
+263 RRVAAPIEQLTATR

-286 VAAPPPPAP
+286 VAAPPPPPQAP
-295 PAPSAYDDSDD
+295 PSAYDDSDD

-315 TAPPVAPSPV
+315 TAPPVASSPV

-362 QETETPS
+362 QETVTPS
-369 SQEASAP
+369 SQGVPS
-376 AETAPADIGAMQPFS
+376 
-391 LEELGLSP
+391 
-399 DEIAALDSVATP
+399 
-411 PAETAPAEEAPSE
+411 PAEEAPSE

-439 PDEIAALDSVATPP
+439 PEEIAGLDSVATPP
-453 AETAPAEEAPSE
+453 VEEAPSE
-465 IGAMQPFSLEELGL
+465 IGALQPFSLEELGL
-479 SPDEIAALDSVAT
+479 SPEEIASLDSVAT
-492 PPAETAPA
+492 PPA
-500 EEAPSEIGAMQPFS
+500 EEAPSEIGA
-514 LEELGLSPDEIAAL
+514 L
-528 DSVATPPPAEDAS
+528 
-541 FDIGA
+541 
-546 MQPFSL
+546 QPFSL

-564 LSGEPI
+564 LDSVAAPPVEEAPTEIGALQPFSLEELGLSPEEIASLSGEPI
-570 LSRAETSQPDDVDI
+570 LPQAETPQPDDVDI

-603 AVKPGIGFDIGDV
+603 ALKPGIGFDIGDV

-624 MEELETGSLSGQTDI
+624 MEELETGGLSGQTDI

-676 EEEPFI
+676 DEEPFI

-688 QQPAQRTEPTFL
+688 QQPAQRTEPAFL
-700 HTASSTAPA
+700 QAASPMAPA

-746 FSLDDISLRD
+746 FSLDDVSLRD
-756 DDQFEERRF
+756 DDQFEEGGF
-765 SSVGAE
+765 SSVVAD
-771 QLPPAMGAPEP
+771 QRPHAVGAPEP
-782 PPQQQREPVGAG
+782 PQQEEPVSAG
-794 DVAKPHAA
+794 DAAKPHVA
-802 HIEEIED
+802 HIEEVED

-838 LSVAPE
+838 LSVVPE
-844 QPAAQMPGSP
+844 QPAAHAPESP
-854 AEAPVGLTPHIAEKE
+854 AEAPAGLTSQVAEEE
-869 PAIAPPHI
+869 PVVAPPHI
-877 EEPVVTHESKRTDIE
+877 EEPVATHESKRTDIE

-924 LGTPEASASPAAPAE
+924 LSTPEASVPPAE
-939 PVTPAQPARE
+939 PGTPAQPARE
-949 AETLEEALASGEV
+949 AETLEEALA
-962 QPFSFADLG
+962 
-971 LSEEEIT
+971 
-978 APGLGTPE
+978 
-986 AAAPPAA
+986 
-993 PAKPVTP
+993 
-1000 AQPAREAETLEE
+1000 R
-1012 ALASG
+1012 G

-1029 SEEEIAAPGLSTQ
+1029 SEEEIAAPGLGTPEAS
-1042 DAAAPPA
+1042 APPA
-1049 KPAAPVQPTTETEEF
+1049 APAEPVTPAQPAHEAETLEEALARGEVQPFSFADLGLSEEEIAALGLGEPKASTPPAEPVAPVQPTTETDEF
-1064 EMVQPAAPAESPASA
+1064 EIVQPAAPAESPASA
-1079 APELVGE
+1079 APELVEE

-1100 LGLSEDELGVF
+1100 LGLSEDELGEF

-1117 ESSLEYEE
+1117 EGGLEYEE

-1138 GTGGDLEWLPEPEP
+1138 GTGGDLEWLPEPAS
-1152 VHEPPAEAFEPG
+1152 VHEPPVESFELAESFPG
-1164 ESASDFESV
+1164 FESV

-1179 LIRLSRERGYVDIAD
+1179 LIRLGHERGYVDLAD
-1194 IIAAVRDPEAEADRI
+1194 IIATVRDPEAEADRI

-1237 EEEAPLPVER
+1237 EEETPLPVES

-1256 PSEEEDLMRPF
+1256 PSEEDLMRPF

-1299 PPLTPFSLEELGLSD
+1299 PSLTPFSLEELGLSD
-1314 DEIAMISAASS
+1314 DEIAMISAAGST
-1325 AVETPPV
+1325 VETSPV
-1332 EEPSLSPEGP
+1332 EGPSLSPEEP
-1342 ELSGAEVIQTTRS
+1342 ESSGAEVTQTTRS
-1355 AATPDVA
+1355 AATSDVA
-1362 PPPSAA
+1362 PPPSAT
-1368 SEVEDF
+1368 SEVEAF

-1382 ADSAA
+1382 AQPEA
-1387 TVAPQP
+1387 TVPPQP
-1393 PVQERIEASASAAPP
+1393 PAQERKEAPASVVPP
-1408 IVTEKQPP
+1408 TGAEKQPP
-1416 PATAA
+1416 PAKAA
-1421 PTAVTPPPPPPP
+1421 PIAATTMPPSPP
-1433 PAAPRDL
+1433 PAAPKDL

>member
-1 MGQMS
+1 MGHVS
-6 LQAAFDQTRQWLESN
+6 LQAAFDQTRQWLESD

-88 GQLSSAIT
+88 GQLPGAIA

-155 QVVADQPDRLD
+155 QVVMDQPDRLD
-166 ARVALAEALWRDEQE
+166 ARVALAEVLWRDEQE
-181 EEALEVCRAILA
+181 EEAVDVCRTILV
-193 NPQHPD
+193 NHPD

-218 GEQYWRNALTIDPYQ
+218 GEQYWRKTLVIDPYQ

-238 LFESLPPVDVP
+238 LFESLPPIDAP
-249 EPVIPEWDEAAWIK
+249 DPVIPEWDETEWLK
-263 RRVAAPVEQLTATR
+263 RRVTASVEQLTATR

-286 VAAPPPPAP
+286 VAAPPPPPLQAP
-295 PAPSAYDDSDD
+295 PSAYDDSND

-315 TAPPVAPSPV
+315 TAPRVTSSPV
-325 EEAAV
+325 KEAEG
-330 EIDADTRPFTLE
+330 EIDADTRPFTLD

-348 AELERLGAW
+348 AELRRLGAG
-357 DEARE
+357 DEAHE
-362 QETETPS
+362 QEMVTPS
-369 SQEASAP
+369 SQSIPMP
-376 AETAPADIGAMQPFS
+376 AEEAPPEIGALQPFS

-399 DEIAALDSVATP
+399 EEIASLDSVATP
-411 PAETAPAEEAPSE
+411 APAETTPAGEAPPE
-424 IGAMQPFSLE
+424 IGALQPFSLE

-439 PDEIAALDSVATPP
+439 PE
-453 AETAPAEEAPSE
+453 
-465 IGAMQPFSLEELGL
+465 
-479 SPDEIAALDSVAT
+479 
-492 PPAETAPA
+492 
-500 EEAPSEIGAMQPFS
+500 
-514 LEELGLSPDEIAAL
+514 
-528 DSVATPPPAEDAS
+528 
-541 FDIGA
+541 
-546 MQPFSL
+546 
-552 EELGLSPDEIAS
+552 EIAS
-564 LSGEPI
+564 LSSEPI
-570 LSRAETSQPDDVDI
+570 PPRADISQPDDVEI

-593 IDIEGGGYQP
+593 IEEGGYPP
-603 AVKPGIGFDIGDV
+603 AVKPGIGLDIGDV

-624 MEELETGSLSGQTDI
+624 IEELETEGLSGQTDI

-654 PAPQRPRM
+654 PTPQRPRM
-662 AGLTPEEASESPIE
+662 AGLSPEEASESPIE
-676 EEEPFI
+676 EEDSFM

-688 QQPAQRTEPTFL
+688 QQPAQRTEPAFL
-700 HTASSTAPA
+700 HTASSTASA

-723 SVRLPGAEEPPT
+723 SVRLSGAEEPPA
-735 PPIAPDEHLGL
+735 PSIAPDEHLGL
-746 FSLDDISLRD
+746 FSLDNVSLRD
-756 DDQFEERRF
+756 DDRLEEGGF
-765 SSVGAE
+765 SSIAAD
-771 QLPPAMGAPEP
+771 QWLPSVSTPESP
-782 PPQQQREPVGAG
+782 LREEPVSAG
-794 DVAKPHAA
+794 DAGKSHVMN
-802 HIEEIED
+802 IEEVES

-844 QPAAQMPGSP
+844 QPAVQVPESP
-854 AEAPVGLTPHIAEKE
+854 AEASAGLTPQIDEEE
-869 PAIAPPHI
+869 PAVASPPS
-877 EEPVVTHESKRTDIE
+877 EEPVVTHETKHTDIE
-892 AETLEEALARG
+892 AETLAEALARG
-903 EVQPFS
+903 EVQPFTLT
-909 FADLGLSEEEIAALG
+909 DLGLSEEEIAALG
-924 LGTPEASASPAAPAE
+924 LSTPEAVAPSAAPAE
-939 PVTPAQPARE
+939 PVTPAPPARE
-949 AETLEEALASGEV
+949 AETLAEALARGEV
-962 QPFSFADLG
+962 QPF
-971 LSEEEIT
+971 
-978 APGLGTPE
+978 
-986 AAAPPAA
+986 
-993 PAKPVTP
+993 
-1000 AQPAREAETLEE
+1000 TLT
-1012 ALASG
+1012 
-1017 EVQPFSFADLGL
+1017 DLGL
-1029 SEEEIAAPGLSTQ
+1029 SEEEIAALGLSTPEAVAPS
-1042 DAAAPPA
+1042 AAPAEPVTPAPPA
-1049 KPAAPVQPTTETEEF
+1049 REAETLAEALARGEVQPFTLTDLGLSEEEIAALGLDEARVSAPPIEPAAPVQATTGTDEA
-1064 EMVQPAAPAESPASA
+1064 EMFQPAEPVESSALVPSELAE
-1079 APELVGE
+1079 E
-1086 ETGIEDLQPFSLAD
+1086 ETGIENLQPFSLAD
-1100 LGLSEDELGVF
+1100 LGLSEEELGEF
-1111 DLSDLA
+1111 DLSDLT
-1117 ESSLEYEE
+1117 EGGLEYDE

-1138 GTGGDLEWLPEPEP
+1138 GTGGDLEWLPE
-1152 VHEPPAEAFEPG
+1152 
-1164 ESASDFESV
+1164 SASVQELPVESV
-1173 DETVDR
+1173 KPTDVSPGLESIDETVDR
-1179 LIRLSRERGYVDIAD
+1179 LIRLGHERGYVDIAD
-1194 IIAAVRDPEAEADRI
+1194 IIATVKDPEMEADRI

-1237 EEEAPLPVER
+1237 EGEAPLSPEG
-1247 ALQPALNDM
+1247 ASQPAPNNM
-1256 PSEEEDLMRPF
+1256 PAEEEDLMRPF

-1299 PPLTPFSLEELGLSD
+1299 PPLTPFSLEELGLSG
-1314 DEIAMISAASS
+1314 DEIAMISAAAS
-1325 AVETPPV
+1325 AVETSPA
-1332 EEPSLSPEGP
+1332 EESPLTPFSLEDLD
-1342 ELSGAEVIQTTRS
+1342 LSGAEVVQTDK
-1355 AATPDVA
+1355 ATLPSGVT
-1362 PPPSAA
+1362 PPPSTV
-1368 SEVEDF
+1368 SETKT
-1374 SLIDLEPV
+1374 LIDLEPV
-1382 ADSAA
+1382 VQPEEA
-1387 TVAPQP
+1387 VVRPQP
-1393 PVQERIEASASAAPP
+1393 LAQERKETPVSVVPP
-1408 IVTEKQPP
+1408 IGTEKQPP
-1416 PATAA
+1416 PATST
-1421 PTAVTPPPPPPP
+1421 PIVTATSPPSPPSAVPK
-1433 PAAPRDL
+1433 DL

-1458 NHILRLSIARVGGQV
+1458 NHVLRLSIARVGGQV
-1473 GMVELAM
+1473 GMMELAM

-1504 AETSDISL
+1504 AETSDVGL
-1512 LRKLHRT
+1512 LRKLHRA